1 MSPSG
6 AWRRRVRWPSSPPD
20 ASAGRG
26 FASRRPAASSDRPD
40 TPTAGR
46 PRAARSLRRGLRAV
60 LASAPLALA
69 MLAGLPAGA
78 QAQPTVGFSASTAS
92 VWEDAGS
99 IDLTLTLSPAQATD
113 VEVIVKTVP
122 NTASQGDRTGT
133 DGHGNPVYATV
144 DYTPL
149 KAHAVTIPAGSTSA
163 TVSVSIVD
171 DRTLENGDP
180 PNGEDF
186 KVKIVS
192 IAGVAQSDGDE
203 ITITILDNE
212 RVLAF
217 EKASYSSEEDAGSV
231 ALEITVSRALPSAQT
246 VPLSVADLTS
256 KPADRTVPASF
267 TVPANSNENIEL
279 SVDIHDNDVL
289 ESARLFR
296 VIIDDPN
303 LPDDAIPATT
313 DVVILDDDAP
323 VLSISAPA
331 DADEGDTGTTDR
343 IFEVSLSKP
352 VAQGFSFTV
361 CFSGTAKQD
370 GSRKATIPAGKDY
383 QIVSN
388 SNPIGT
394 RRCPGGTMDARATSS
409 TQIGIRVGGDTDV
422 EGDETVIAT
431 LELSQSA
438 IDAGIEL
445 GTSEVTHTIQG
456 DDRRILS
463 ISAPADADEGDT
475 GTTDRI
481 FEVSLSKPVAQG
493 FSFTV
498 CFSGTAKQDGS
509 RKATIPAGKDYQI
522 VSNSNPIGTRR
533 CPGGTMDARAT
544 SSTQI
549 GIRVGGDTDVEGD
562 ETVIATLELS
572 QSAIDAGIELGT
584 SEVTHT
590 IQGDDRRILSIS
602 APADAD
608 EGDTG
613 TTDRIF
619 EVSLSK
625 PVAQGFSFTVCFSG
639 TAKQDGS
646 RKATIPAG
654 KDYQIVSNSN
664 PIGTRRCPGGTMDAR
679 ATSSTQI
686 GIRVGGDTDVEG
698 DETVIATLE
707 LSQSAIDAG
716 IELGTSEVTHTIR
729 GDDGATP
736 RVRVT
741 PDASA
746 VTEGEEAR
754 FTLTRSGGAVGAL
767 RVALVYRTSGAL
779 FRPGHTNGEL
789 WVTIPSGQHSAGIA
803 IPTVD
808 DAADEADGWVEVSVQ
823 DSFAAYLGDYDP
835 GRHGDYDTY
844 AGGYDPKAHY
854 PYEPGSPGRARVAVA
869 DDEAGTPLTAYL
881 TPVRAIAAPGLP
893 EGATVWFNVRLDR
906 ALAADETVTVP
917 LRVGGAATRGTDYTL
932 GCRTVAGI
940 TCSNLES
947 GDPSLTVDGS
957 RFDGKFGGKLALQA
971 LSLTAIED
979 GTDEPAAERVTLSLG
994 GRTLSFN
1001 IVDAPTEVT
1010 ITFTRDASAVRED
1023 RGPAQPLMRITPPA
1037 GRDIPLHFTLGG
1049 TATRGTT
1056 GDWDYYIRD
1065 FPIVVPA
1072 GTSVHHISIHLSS
1085 VNSGYAVDEPD
1096 ETVVLTLDTSRLPS
1110 WVAAGAITVNTL
1122 TIHDADPTVVSL
1134 ARTGTGAV
1142 REGATV
1148 EFTVSLGRALVAG
1161 EVVDVP
1167 LAVSGT
1173 GVTPA
1178 DWSLALKAG
1187 AGLNTGVTPSR
1198 ADTATPRLRFS
1209 GAGAETATLELV
1221 PVDDGVDEGGE
1232 TWTVA
1237 LGPDGTGANG
1247 FDHPDLGTNL
1257 GRVGAD
1263 PHPTRN
1269 RFAVAVREGGGTA
1282 AMPTVTI
1289 GAGATVTEGG
1299 GAQFTVSA
1307 SPAPTADLTV
1317 NLTVADDGPGDFVA
1331 SVDEGAKEVIV
1342 KANQGSATFTVAT
1355 VDDTIDEADGA
1366 VAVRVAASR
1375 ATPADYAVGTRAR
1388 ASVTVRDDDGAAAV
1402 PTVTVSAGAA
1412 VTEGGDAQFTVS
1424 AAPAPTADLTV
1435 HLTVADDAASDFVAS
1450 TDEGAGTVVI
1460 GADQASA
1467 PFTVATVD
1475 DGTDEADGAV
1485 AVRVAASKATPADYA
1500 VGDPASASVTVR
1512 DDDVTIQTVTV
1523 AAGDAVTEGGDARFT
1538 LTAVPAPAA
1547 DLTVRFTVD
1556 DGVGE
1561 DFVAPGEEGSKTAVI
1576 PAGAV
1581 SVAWTVATVD
1591 DQTDEADGAVTL
1603 TIQDSGGYVAGSPAS
1618 ATVPVK
1624 DDDDPAVT
1632 VAAGGAV
1639 TEGGEA
1645 LFTLTAVRAPSAPLA
1660 VSVTVA
1666 ADGEY
1671 GVAAGRRT
1679 VSIPTT
1685 GSTVLRLATADD
1697 EADELDGAV
1706 SVTVTAGRGYRP
1718 GDPASATVAVRD
1730 DDEPVV
1736 TIAARAASVTEGDDA
1751 RFAVTADRAP
1761 ARALT
1766 VALIVSETGAGD
1778 HVAAASEGPDSV
1790 TIARGATEATFALA
1804 TEYDGVDEPDSS
1816 AVVTVQAGEG
1826 YAVGSPASASVT
1838 VRDGGAAPAL
1848 SVADMT
1854 VPESSEF
1861 AGETVSLRYLPVRLS
1876 GPSGREVTV
1885 RVDTRPSTP
1894 VSARAREDYWPI
1906 RGRTVTFRAG
1916 QTQAQVPFLIY
1927 DDSHDEGAET
1937 FEFVLSG
1944 AVGATIGAGV
1954 AVVTITNDDPMPAAW
1969 LSRFGRTVAQ
1979 QALDGIAGRMAA
1991 PRSPGMQ
1998 GALAGQAVGFGPT
2011 ESPGSGSGAG
2021 GTPAAGGVPSAA
2033 SGTAPANREA
2043 ALAQADVAQA
2053 FGGNTGGP
2061 GNGGNSNGFG
2071 HDIAGTGSLS
2081 GTGFG
2086 ETPPQSR
2093 TMTARDVLLGSSFS
2107 LTGEAD
2113 GSGGSMAF
2121 WGRASQA
2128 RFDGREGTFSLDGT
2142 ATTAM
2147 LGADYARGKW
2157 LIGLALA
2164 QSDGEGDYRDTKA
2177 TPRPPSQFCDEVA
2190 GETPALCD
2198 GAVRTGDGKVEASL
2212 TAAIPY
2218 AAWQASERL
2227 KLWGAAGYGSGRVTL
2242 MTALGGNYGAD
2253 TSWSM
2258 AAAGMRGDLLQA
2270 PQEGSG
2276 PALAV
2281 TSDALWTR
2289 TTSEKT
2295 RDLAASDSDVT
2306 RLRLGLEGSYRVAM
2320 ENGGS
2325 LVPKL
2330 EVGARHD
2337 GGDAETGFGI
2347 ELGGGVKWTDPGM
2360 GISLDLSGRTLI
2372 AHGDDDLKDRGF
2384 SAALAYDPAP
2394 TTKRGASLSLRQ
2406 DFGGRATGGLDAL
2419 FQPATLDDRTGS
2431 EATSRWALEAA
2442 YGLPAFGGRWTG
2454 SPHVGLGLATG
2465 ARDYSV
2471 GWRLTPEGRDAP
2483 DLSFGLKA
2491 TRRESDAA
2499 VPEHSVGVE
2508 LRAAW

>member
-1 MSPSG
+1 MCSV
-6 AWRRRVRWPSSPPD
+6 A
-20 ASAGRG
+20 
-26 FASRRPAASSDRPD
+26 
-40 TPTAGR
+40 
-46 PRAARSLRRGLRAV
+46 LRRSRQDLICTIY
-60 LASAPLALA
+60 PH
-69 MLAGLPAGA
+69 
-78 QAQPTVGFSASTAS
+78 FSVAANS
-92 VWEDAGS
+92 D
-99 IDLTLTLSPAQATD
+99 TD
-113 VEVIVKTVP
+113 VEGDETVI
-122 NTASQGDRTGT
+122 
-133 DGHGNPVYATV
+133 AT
-144 DYTPL
+144 L
-149 KAHAVTIPAGSTSA
+149 KLRQSA
-163 TVSVSIVD
+163 ID
-171 DRTLENGDP
+171 
-180 PNGEDF
+180 
-186 KVKIVS
+186 
-192 IAGVAQSDGDE
+192 AGVKLGTSTATH
-203 ITITILDNE
+203 TI
-212 RVLAF
+212 R
-217 EKASYSSEEDAGSV
+217 
-231 ALEITVSRALPSAQT
+231 
-246 VPLSVADLTS
+246 
-256 KPADRTVPASF
+256 
-267 TVPANSNENIEL
+267 
-279 SVDIHDNDVL
+279 
-289 ESARLFR
+289 
-296 VIIDDPN
+296 
-303 LPDDAIPATT
+303 
-313 DVVILDDDAP
+313 DDDTP
-323 VLSISAPA
+323 VLSILAPA
-331 DADEGDTGTTDR
+331 DANERGTDTTTDHT
-343 IFEVSLSKP
+343 FTVTLSKP
-352 VAQGFSFTV
+352 VAAPIHYQT
-361 CFSGTAKQD
+361 CYSGTATIDYEGPSTPFETGEDYKAL
-370 GSRKATIPAGKDY
+370 GS
-383 QIVSN
+383 Q
-388 SNPIGT
+388 
-394 RRCPGGTMDARATSS
+394 GGAPNCREGGVGANNTSGPQPS
-409 TQIGIRVGGDTDV
+409 IRVKGDTDV

-431 LELSQSA
+431 LKLRQSA
-438 IDAGIEL
+438 IDAGVKL
-445 GTSEVTHTIQG
+445 GTSTATHTIW
-456 DDRRILS
+456 D
-463 ISAPADADEGDT
+463 
-475 GTTDRI
+475 
-481 FEVSLSKPVAQG
+481 
-493 FSFTV
+493 
-498 CFSGTAKQDGS
+498 
-509 RKATIPAGKDYQI
+509 
-522 VSNSNPIGTRR
+522 
-533 CPGGTMDARAT
+533 
-544 SSTQI
+544 
-549 GIRVGGDTDVEGD
+549 
-562 ETVIATLELS
+562 
-572 QSAIDAGIELGT
+572 
-584 SEVTHT
+584 
-590 IQGDDRRILSIS
+590 
-602 APADAD
+602 
-608 EGDTG
+608 
-613 TTDRIF
+613 
-619 EVSLSK
+619 
-625 PVAQGFSFTVCFSG
+625 
-639 TAKQDGS
+639 
-646 RKATIPAG
+646 
-654 KDYQIVSNSN
+654 
-664 PIGTRRCPGGTMDAR
+664 
-679 ATSSTQI
+679 
-686 GIRVGGDTDVEG
+686 
-698 DETVIATLE
+698 
-707 LSQSAIDAG
+707 
-716 IELGTSEVTHTIR
+716 
-729 GDDGATP
+729 DDGATP

-754 FTLTRSGGAVGAL
+754 FTLTRSGEPKGVL
-767 RVALVYRTSGAL
+767 TVALVYRTSGAL

-789 WVTIPSGQHSAGIA
+789 HVTLPSRQHSIA
-803 IPTVD
+803 IPIPTVD
-808 DAADEADGWVEVSVQ
+808 DDAEEADGWVEVAVQ
-823 DSFAAYLGDYDP
+823 DSLAAYLGDYDP

-844 AGGYDPKAHY
+844 ADSYKPQTHY
-854 PYEPGSPGRARVAVA
+854 PYELGSPSRARVAVA

-893 EGATVWFNVRLDR
+893 EGATVWFNVRLGR

-917 LRVGGAATRGTDYTL
+917 LSLGGAATRGTDYTL
-932 GCRTVAGI
+932 GCREVAGI
-940 TCSNLES
+940 TCSNLQS

-971 LSLTAIED
+971 LSLTAVED

-1023 RGPAQPLMRITPPA
+1023 RGPAQPLMRVKPPA

-1049 TATRGTT
+1049 TATRGQT

-1096 ETVVLTLDTSRLPS
+1096 ETVVLTLDTSRLPEG
-1110 WVAAGAITVNTL
+1110 VAAGAITVNTL

-1134 ARTGTGAV
+1134 ERAGTGAV

-1161 EVVDVP
+1161 EVVGVP

-1187 AGLNTGVTPSR
+1187 AGLNTGVALSR
-1198 ADTATPRLRFS
+1198 ADTATPRLRFA
-1209 GAGAETATLELV
+1209 GAGAETATLALV
-1221 PVDDGVDEGGE
+1221 PADDGVDEGGE
-1232 TWTVA
+1232 RYEVA

-1247 FDHPDLGTNL
+1247 FDHRDLGTNL

-1263 PHPTRN
+1263 PDPTLN
-1269 RFAVAVREGGGTA
+1269 RFAVAVREGG
-1282 AMPTVTI
+1282 
-1289 GAGATVTEGG
+1289 
-1299 GAQFTVSA
+1299 
-1307 SPAPTADLTV
+1307 
-1317 NLTVADDGPGDFVA
+1317 
-1331 SVDEGAKEVIV
+1331 
-1342 KANQGSATFTVAT
+1342 
-1355 VDDTIDEADGA
+1355 DT
-1366 VAVRVAASR
+1366 
-1375 ATPADYAVGTRAR
+1375 
-1388 ASVTVRDDDGAAAV
+1388 AAV

-1412 VTEGGDAQFTVS
+1412 VTEGGGAEFTVS
-1424 AAPAPTADLTV
+1424 ASPAPTADLTV

-1450 TDEGAGTVVI
+1450 TDEGAGTVVVKA
-1460 GADQASA
+1460 GQKSA
-1467 PFTVATVD
+1467 TYTVATVD
-1475 DGTDEADGAV
+1475 DTIDEADGAV
-1485 AVRVAASKATPADYA
+1485 AVSVAASKATPADYAVGTRARASVTVRDDDGTATVPAVTLSAGAAVTEGGDAKFTVSAAPAPTADLTVHLTVADDAASDFVASTGEGAGTVVVKAGQRSATYTVATVDDTIDEADGAVGVRVAASKATPADYA
-1500 VGDPASASVTVR
+1500 VGDPASASVAVR

-1561 DFVAPGEEGSKTAVI
+1561 DFVAPGEEGSKAAVI

-1591 DQTDEADGAVTL
+1591 DQTDEADGAVRL

-1618 ATVPVK
+1618 ASVPVK
-1624 DDDDPAVT
+1624 DDDDPVVT

-1639 TEGGEA
+1639 TEGGDA
-1645 LFTLTAVRAPSAPLA
+1645 LFTLTAVRAPAAPLA

-1685 GSTVLRLATADD
+1685 GSAVLTLATTDD

-1706 SVTVTAGRGYRP
+1706 TVTVTAGRGYRP
-1718 GDPASATVAVRD
+1718 GEPASATVAVRD

-1778 HVAAASEGPDSV
+1778 HVAAASEGPGSV
-1790 TIARGATEATFALA
+1790 TLARGATGATFALA
-1804 TEYDGVDEPDSS
+1804 TVYDGVDEPDSV
-1816 AVVTVQAGEG
+1816 AVVTVQAGGG

-1861 AGETVSLRYLPVRLS
+1861 AGETVSLRYLTVRLS
-1876 GPSGREVTV
+1876 GQSGREVTV

-1937 FEFVLSG
+1937 FEFVLSEP
-1944 AVGATIGAGV
+1944 VGATIGAGV

-1979 QALDGIAGRMAA
+1979 QALDGIAGRMSA
-1991 PRSPGMQ
+1991 PRTPGMQ
-1998 GALAGQAVGFGPT
+1998 GAVAGQAVGFGPT
-2011 ESPGSGSGAG
+2011 DSGQ
-2021 GTPAAGGVPSAA
+2021 PAAGA
-2033 SGTAPANREA
+2033 APANGEA
-2043 ALAQADVAQA
+2043 ALAMAEIARG
-2053 FGGNTGGP
+2053 FGGNAGGP
-2061 GNGGNSNGFG
+2061 GSRS
-2071 HDIAGTGSLS
+2071 GTGS
-2081 GTGFG
+2081 GHDATGFG
-2086 ETPPQSR
+2086 QTPAHSR
-2093 TMTARDVLLGSSFS
+2093 TVTARDALLGSSFS
-2107 LTGEAD
+2107 LTGEKD

-2147 LGADYARGKW
+2147 LGADYARGRW

-2164 QSDGEGDYRDTKA
+2164 QSEGEGDYRDTKA

-2218 AAWQASERL
+2218 AALQVSERL

-2242 MTALGGNYGAD
+2242 KTALGGNYSAD
-2253 TSWSM
+2253 TDWSM
-2258 AAAGMRGDLLQA
+2258 AAAGMRGDLLEA
-2270 PQEGSG
+2270 PGQGSG

-2281 TSDALWTR
+2281 TSDALWAR
-2289 TTSEKT
+2289 TSSDRT

-2306 RLRLGLEGSYRVAM
+2306 RLRVGLEGSYRVALDG
-2320 ENGGS
+2320 GGS

-2337 GGDAETGFGI
+2337 GGDAETGFGV
-2347 ELGGGVKWTDPGM
+2347 ELGGGLKWTDPGM
-2360 GISLDLSGRTLI
+2360 GLILDLSGRTLL
-2372 AHGDDDLKDRGF
+2372 AHGNDDLKDRGF
-2384 SAALAYDPAP
+2384 SAALAWDPAP
-2394 TTKRGASLSLRQ
+2394 ATKRGASLSLRQ

-2419 FQPATLDDRTGS
+2419 FQPAALEDRTGGG

-2442 YGLPAFGGRWTG
+2442 YGLPVLGGRFTG

-2465 ARDYSV
+2465 TRDYTL
-2471 GWRLTPEGRDAP
+2471 GWRWTPEAHAP
-2483 DLSFGLKA
+2483 GLAFGLTA
-2491 TRRESDAA
+2491 TRRESDTAA
-2499 VPEHSVGVE
+2499 PEHALGFE
-2508 LRAAW
+2508 ATARW

>member
-1 MSPSG
+1 MSASG

-69 MLAGLPAGA
+69 LLAGLPAGA

-99 IDLTLTLSPAQATD
+99 IDLTLTLSPAQTTD
-113 VEVIVKTVP
+113 VAVVVKTVP

-296 VIIDDPN
+296 VTIDDPN

-343 IFEVSLSKP
+343 VFEVSLDKP
-352 VAQGFSFTV
+352 VAKSAGFQV
-361 CFSGTAKQD
+361 CFSGTA
-370 GSRKATIPAGKDY
+370 SRDTTAAATIPAGADY
-383 QIVSN
+383 QAFTDH
-388 SNPIGT
+388 T
-394 RRCPGGTMDARATSS
+394 RLATSS
-409 TQIGIRVGGDTDV
+409 CLAGVMIPGYTEYGNNRIRIRVRGDTDL

-431 LELSQSA
+431 LSLDAASVSQ
-438 IDAGIEL
+438 GIEL
-445 GTSEVTHTIQG
+445 GTSTATHTIRG

-475 GTTDRI
+475 GTTDRY
-481 FEVSLSKPVAQG
+481 FEVTLSKSVAKSAG
-493 FSFTV
+493 FKV
-498 CFSGTAKQDGS
+498 CFSGTAS
-509 RKATIPAGKDYQI
+509 RDTTAAATIPAGADYQAFTDH
-522 VSNSNPIGTRR
+522 TRL
-533 CPGGTMDARAT
+533 AT
-544 SSTQI
+544 SSCLAGVMIPGYTEYGNNRI
-549 GIRVGGDTDVEGD
+549 RIRVRGDTDLEGD
-562 ETVIATLELS
+562 ETVIATLSLDAASVS
-572 QSAIDAGIELGT
+572 QGIELGT
-584 SEVTHT
+584 STATHT
-590 IQGDDRRILSIS
+590 IRGDDRRILSIS

-613 TTDRIF
+613 TTERVF

-625 PVAQGFSFTVCFSG
+625 SVATTVGFKVCFSG
-639 TAKQDGS
+639 TAS
-646 RKATIPAG
+646 RDTTAAATIPAG
-654 KDYQIVSNSN
+654 ADYQAFTDH
-664 PIGTRRCPGGTMDAR
+664 TRL
-679 ATSSTQI
+679 ATSSCFAGVMIPGYTEYGNNRI
-686 GIRVGGDTDVEG
+686 RIRVRGDTDLEG
-698 DETVIATLE
+698 DETVIATLS
-707 LSQSAIDAG
+707 LDAASVSQG
-716 IELGTSEVTHTIR
+716 IELGTSTATHTIR
-729 GDDGATP
+729 GDDGAAP

-767 RVALVYRTSGAL
+767 RVALVYGTSGAF
-779 FRPGHTNGEL
+779 FRRGLANGEL
-789 WVTIPSGQHSAGIA
+789 WVTLPSGQHSAGIA

-854 PYEPGSPGRARVAVA
+854 PYELGSPGRARVAVA

-917 LRVGGAATRGTDYTL
+917 LSLGGAATRGTDYTL

-971 LSLTAIED
+971 LSLTAVED

-1023 RGPAQPLMRITPPA
+1023 RGPAQPLMRITPAA

-1056 GDWDYYIRD
+1056 GNWDYYIRD
-1065 FPIVVPA
+1065 FPTVVPA

-1085 VNSGYAVDEPD
+1085 VNGGYAVDEPD
-1096 ETVVLTLDTSRLPS
+1096 ETVVLTLDTSRLPEG
-1110 WVAAGAITVNTL
+1110 VAAGAITINTL

-1187 AGLNTGVTPSR
+1187 AGLNTGVALSR
-1198 ADTATPRLRFS
+1198 ADTATPRLRFA
-1209 GAGAETATLELV
+1209 GAGAKTATLALV
-1221 PVDDGVDEGGE
+1221 PADDGVDEGGE
-1232 TWTVA
+1232 TYEVA

-1269 RFAVAVREGGGTA
+1269 RFAVAVREGGGVPLPVLTL
-1282 AMPTVTI
+1282 
-1289 GAGATVTEGG
+1289 AGGPAVTEG
-1299 GAQFTVSA
+1299 
-1307 SPAPTADLTV
+1307 TA
-1317 NLTVADDGPGDFVA
+1317 
-1331 SVDEGAKEVIV
+1331 
-1342 KANQGSATFTVAT
+1342 ATFTVT
-1355 VDDTIDEADGA
+1355 
-1366 VAVRVAASR
+1366 
-1375 ATPADYAVGTRAR
+1375 ATPAPAAGETLLVNIGVEDAPGADFLAAAVEDGNGVWEFEGGAATRTFTLATVPDDAVEPSGPVKVTIRPRPGTYTVGDPAS
-1388 ASVTVRDDDGAAAV
+1388 ASVTVNDDDGAATV
-1402 PTVTVSAGAA
+1402 PSVTVSAGAA
-1412 VTEGGDAQFTVS
+1412 VTEGGGAEFTVS
-1424 AAPAPTADLTV
+1424 ASPAPTADLTV
-1435 HLTVADDAASDFVAS
+1435 HLTVADDAASDFVAPG
-1450 TDEGAGTVVI
+1450 DEGARTVTI
-1460 GADQASA
+1460 GANQASA
-1467 PFTVATVD
+1467 PFTVDTVD
-1475 DGTDEADGAV
+1475 DSTDEADGAV
-1485 AVRVAASKATPADYA
+1485 AVSVAASKATPADYA
-1500 VGDPASASVTVR
+1500 VGTQASASVPVR
-1512 DDDVTIQTVTV
+1512 DDDLTIQTVTV
-1523 AAGDAVTEGGDARFT
+1523 SGGGAVTEGGDARFT

-1591 DQTDEADGAVTL
+1591 DQTDEADGAVRL

-1618 ATVPVK
+1618 ASVPVK
-1624 DDDDPAVT
+1624 DDDDPVVT
-1632 VAAGGAV
+1632 VSAGGAV
-1639 TEGGEA
+1639 SEGGDA
-1645 LFTLTAVRAPSAPLA
+1645 LFTLTAVRAPAAPLA

-1679 VSIPTT
+1679 VTIPTT
-1685 GSTVLRLATADD
+1685 GSTVLRLATTDD
-1697 EADELDGAV
+1697 DADELDGG
-1706 SVTVTAGRGYRP
+1706 VTVTVTHGRGYRP
-1718 GDPASATVAVRD
+1718 GEPASATVAVRD

-1766 VALIVSETGAGD
+1766 VALMVSETGAGD
-1778 HVAAASEGPDSV
+1778 HVAAASEGPASV
-1790 TIARGATEATFALA
+1790 TLASGATEATFALA
-1804 TEYDGVDEPDSS
+1804 TVYDGVDEPDSV
-1816 AVVTVQAGEG
+1816 AVVTVQAGGG

-1894 VSARAREDYWPI
+1894 VSARAREDYWPV

-1937 FEFVLSG
+1937 FEFVLSD
-1944 AVGATIGAGV
+1944 AKGATIGAGV

-1969 LSRFGRTVAQ
+1969 LSRFGRTVAE

-1991 PRSPGMQ
+1991 PRTPGMQ

-2011 ESPGSGSGAG
+2011 DSGQ
-2021 GTPAAGGVPSAA
+2021 PAAGATL
-2033 SGTAPANREA
+2033 GTAPANGEA
-2043 ALAQADVAQA
+2043 TPAMAEIARS
-2053 FGGNTGGP
+2053 FGDGSAHDTAGP
-2061 GNGGNSNGFG
+2061 GLG
-2071 HDIAGTGSLS
+2071 AG

-2086 ETPPQSR
+2086 QTPAQQSR
-2093 TMTARDVLLGSSFS
+2093 TMTARDALLGSSFS
-2107 LTGEAD
+2107 LTGEKD

-2121 WGRASQA
+2121 WGRAAQA

-2147 LGADYARGKW
+2147 LGADYARGRW

-2164 QSDGEGDYRDTKA
+2164 QSEGEGDYRDTKA
-2177 TPRPPSQFCDEVA
+2177 MPRPPSQFCDEVE
-2190 GETPALCD
+2190 GETPALCE

-2212 TAAIPY
+2212 TAALPY
-2218 AAWQASERL
+2218 AALQVSERL
-2227 KLWGAAGYGSGRVTL
+2227 KLWGAAGYGTGEVTL
-2242 MTALGGNYGAD
+2242 KTALGGRYGAD
-2253 TSWSM
+2253 TSWTM
-2258 AAAGMRGDLLQA
+2258 AAAGMRGELLEA
-2270 PQEGSG
+2270 PAEGG

-2289 TTSEKT
+2289 TSSEKT
-2295 RDLAASDSDVT
+2295 RDLAASRSDVT
-2306 RLRLGLEGSYRVAM
+2306 RLRVGLEGSYRVALD
-2320 ENGGS
+2320 GGGTIT
-2325 LVPKL
+2325 PKL
-2330 EVGARHD
+2330 ELGARHD
-2337 GGDAETGFGI
+2337 GGDAETGFGV
-2347 ELGGGVKWTDPGM
+2347 ELGGGIAWSDPGM
-2360 GISLDLSGRTLI
+2360 GLSLDLSGRTLI

-2384 SAALAYDPAP
+2384 SAALAWDPAP
-2394 TTKRGASLSLRQ
+2394 ATKRGASLSLRQ

-2442 YGLPAFGGRWTG
+2442 WGLPVLGGRWTG

-2465 ARDYSV
+2465 ARDYSL
-2471 GWRLTPEGRDAP
+2471 GWRLAPESRNAP

-2491 TRRESDAA
+2491 VRRESDTAA
-2499 VPEHSVGVE
+2499 PEHALGFE
-2508 LRAAW
+2508 ARLQW

>member
-26 FASRRPAASSDRPD
+26 FASRRRALSSDRP
-40 TPTAGR
+40 GS
-46 PRAARSLRRGLRAV
+46 RAARSLRRV
-60 LASAPLALA
+60 LASALLALA
-69 MLAGLPAGA
+69 LLAGLPAGA

-99 IDLTLTLSPAQATD
+99 IDLTLTLSPAQTTD
-113 VEVIVKTVP
+113 VAVVVKTVP
-122 NTASQGDRTGT
+122 NTASQGDQTGT

-163 TVSVSIVD
+163 TVYVSIVD

-217 EKASYSSEEDAGSV
+217 EKANYAFEEDAGSV

-246 VPLSVADLTS
+246 VPLRVVDLTS

-267 TVPANSNENIEL
+267 TVPANSKENIEL
-279 SVDIHDNDVL
+279 TVDIHDNDVL

-296 VIIDDPN
+296 VTIDDPN

-331 DADEGDTGTTDR
+331 DADEGDSGTTDR
-343 IFEVSLSKP
+343 LFTVTLDKP
-352 VAQGFSFTV
+352 VAQTAAYRI
-361 CFSGTAKQD
+361 CYSGTA
-370 GSRKATIPAGKDY
+370 SRDATRAATIPASADY
-383 QIVSN
+383 QVVTGAVELAAIPNSCHDGIVYL
-388 SNPIGT
+388 GET
-394 RRCPGGTMDARATSS
+394 TGRYRE
-409 TQIGIRVGGDTDV
+409 GIRVKGDTDI
-422 EGDETVIAT
+422 EGDETVTAT
-431 LELSQSA
+431 LSLLSSA
-438 IDAGIEL
+438 TEQGIEL
-445 GTSEVTHTIQG
+445 GTSEVTHTIRG
-456 DDRRILS
+456 DDTPYLS

-475 GTTDRI
+475 GTTDRL
-481 FEVSLSKPVAQG
+481 FTVSLSKPVAK
-493 FSFTV
+493 V
-498 CFSGTAKQDGS
+498 AAYRICYSGTAS
-509 RKATIPAGKDYQI
+509 RDATRAATIPASADYQVVTESGGLVAI
-522 VSNSNPIGTRR
+522 SNSCYDGVVH
-533 CPGGTMDARAT
+533 PGKTTGRYRA
-544 SSTQI
+544 
-549 GIRVGGDTDVEGD
+549 GIRVKGDTDIEGD
-562 ETVIATLELS
+562 ETVTATLSLLS
-572 QSAIDAGIELGT
+572 PATEQGIELGT

-590 IQGDDRRILSIS
+590 IRGDDTPYLSIS

-613 TTDRIF
+613 TTDRLF
-619 EVSLSK
+619 TVTLDK
-625 PVAQGFSFTVCFSG
+625 PVAKVAAYRICYSG
-639 TAKQDGS
+639 TAS
-646 RKATIPAG
+646 RDATRAATIPASA
-654 KDYQIVSNSN
+654 DYQVVTESGGLVAISNSCYD
-664 PIGTRRCPGGTMDAR
+664 GVVHPGKTTGRYR
-679 ATSSTQI
+679 A
-686 GIRVGGDTDVEG
+686 GIRVKGDTDIEG
-698 DETVIATLE
+698 DETVTATLSL
-707 LSQSAIDAG
+707 LSPATEQG
-716 IELGTSEVTHTIR
+716 IKLGTSEVTHTIR
-729 GDDGATP
+729 GDDGAAP

-789 WVTIPSGQHSAGIA
+789 WVTLPSGQHSAGIA

-808 DAADEADGWVEVSVQ
+808 DDAEEADGWVEVAVQ

-835 GRHGDYDTY
+835 GSDGNYDTY
-844 AGGYDPKAHY
+844 AGRYDPKTHY

-893 EGATVWFNVRLDR
+893 EGATVWFNVRLGR

-917 LRVGGAATRGTDYTL
+917 LSLGGAAARGTDYTL
-932 GCRTVAGI
+932 GCREVAGI
-940 TCSNLES
+940 TCSNLQS

-971 LSLTAIED
+971 LSLTAVED

-994 GRTLSFN
+994 GRTLSFD

-1023 RGPAQPLMRITPPA
+1023 RGPAQPLMRITPAA

-1096 ETVVLTLDTSRLPS
+1096 ETVVLTLDTSRLPEG
-1110 WVAAGAITVNTL
+1110 VAAGAITVNTL

-1134 ARTGTGAV
+1134 ERAGTGAV

-1187 AGLNTGVTPSR
+1187 AGLNTGVALSR
-1198 ADTATPRLRFS
+1198 ADTATPRLRFA
-1209 GAGAETATLELV
+1209 GAGAETATLALV
-1221 PVDDGVDEGGE
+1221 PADDGVDEGGE
-1232 TWTVA
+1232 RYEVA

-1247 FDHPDLGTNL
+1247 FDHRDLGTNL

-1263 PHPTRN
+1263 PDPTLN
-1269 RFAVAVREGGGTA
+1269 RFAVAVREGGDTA
-1282 AMPTVTI
+1282 AVPTVTVS
-1289 GAGATVTEGG
+1289 AGAAVTEGG
-1299 GAQFTVSA
+1299 GAEFTVSA

-1485 AVRVAASKATPADYA
+1485 RISIAASKATPADYA

-1547 DLTVRFTVD
+1547 DLTVHFTVD

-1591 DQTDEADGAVTL
+1591 DQTDEADGAVRL

-1624 DDDDPAVT
+1624 DDDDPVVT
-1632 VAAGGAV
+1632 VSAGGAV

-1645 LFTLTAVRAPSAPLA
+1645 LFTLTAVRAPAAPLA
-1660 VSVTVA
+1660 VRVTVA

-1679 VSIPTT
+1679 VSIPTS
-1685 GSTVLRLATADD
+1685 GSAVLTLATADD

-1718 GDPASATVAVRD
+1718 GEPASATVAVRD

-1766 VALIVSETGAGD
+1766 VALMVSETEPGD
-1778 HVAAASEGPDSV
+1778 HVAAASEGPASV
-1790 TIARGATEATFALA
+1790 TLASGATGATFALA
-1804 TEYDGVDEPDSS
+1804 TVYDGVDEPDSV
-1816 AVVTVQAGEG
+1816 AVVTVQAGGG

-1861 AGETVSLRYLPVRLS
+1861 AGETVSLRYLTVRLS

-1894 VSARAREDYWPI
+1894 VSARAREDYWPV

-1937 FEFVLSG
+1937 FEFVLSRP
-1944 AVGATIGAGV
+1944 VGATIGAGV

-1991 PRSPGMQ
+1991 PRTPGMQ
-1998 GALAGQAVGFGPT
+1998 GAIAGQAVGLGPT

-2033 SGTAPANREA
+2033 SGTAPADREA

-2107 LTGEAD
+2107 LTGETD

-2121 WGRASQA
+2121 WGRGSQA

-2227 KLWGAAGYGSGRVTL
+2227 KFWGAAGYGTGEVTL
-2242 MTALGGNYGAD
+2242 KTALGGNYSAD

-2258 AAAGMRGDLLQA
+2258 AAAGMRGDLLEA
-2270 PQEGSG
+2270 PAEGSG
-2276 PALAV
+2276 PALAA

-2289 TTSEKT
+2289 TSSEKT

-2306 RLRLGLEGSYRVAM
+2306 RLRLGLEGSYRVAL
-2320 ENGGS
+2320 EDGAS

-2347 ELGGGVKWTDPGM
+2347 ELGGGVKWTAPGM
-2360 GISLDLSGRTLI
+2360 GLILDLSGRTLL

-2384 SAALAYDPAP
+2384 SAALAWDPAP
-2394 TTKRGASLSLRQ
+2394 ATKRGASLSLRQ

-2419 FQPATLDDRTGS
+2419 FQPAALEDRAGN
-2431 EATSRWALEAA
+2431 EATTRWALEAA

-2465 ARDYSV
+2465 TRDYTL
-2471 GWRLTPEGRDAP
+2471 GWRWTPEARAP
-2483 DLSFGLKA
+2483 GLAFGLTA
-2491 TRRESDAA
+2491 TRRESDTAA
-2499 VPEHSVGVE
+2499 PEHALGFE
-2508 LRAAW
+2508 ATARW

>member
-46 PRAARSLRRGLRAV
+46 PRGVRGQCRGLRSV
-60 LASAPLALA
+60 LASALLALA
-69 MLAGLPAGA
+69 LLAGLPAGA

-113 VEVIVKTVP
+113 VAVVVKTVP

-133 DGHGNPVYATV
+133 DGDGNPVYATV

-180 PNGEDF
+180 PNGENF

-203 ITITILDNE
+203 ITVTILDNE

-217 EKASYSSEEDAGSV
+217 ELTQYAVEEDAGSV
-231 ALEITVSRALPSAQT
+231 ALVITVSRALPSAQT
-246 VPLSVADLTS
+246 VPLSVVDLTS

-267 TVPANSNENIEL
+267 TVPANSKENIEL
-279 SVDIHDNDVL
+279 SVDIHDNDML

-296 VIIDDPN
+296 VGIDNPN

-331 DADEGDTGTTDR
+331 DADEGDSGTTER
-343 IFEVSLSKP
+343 VFEVSLSKP
-352 VAQGFSFTV
+352 APAGFHYRV
-361 CFSGTAKQD
+361 CFSGTATID
-370 GSRKATIPAGKDY
+370 YDRPSTPFGAGEDYKALGAVVADLKHCRSG
-383 QIVSN
+383 
-388 SNPIGT
+388 GLL
-394 RRCPGGTMDARATSS
+394 PGETSGAATA
-409 TQIGIRVGGDTDV
+409 IKVKGDTDV

-431 LELSQSA
+431 LELRPNA
-438 IDAGIEL
+438 VALGVEL
-445 GTSEVTHTIQG
+445 GTSTATHTIQ
-456 DDRRILS
+456 DDDTPYLS
-463 ISAPADADEGDT
+463 IAAPADADEGDS
-475 GTTDRI
+475 GTTERV
-481 FEVSLSKPVAQG
+481 FEVSLSKPAPAG
-493 FSFTV
+493 FHYRV
-498 CFSGTAKQDGS
+498 CFSGTATIDYDRPSTPFGAGEDY
-509 RKATIPAGKDYQI
+509 KALGAVVADLKHCRSG
-522 VSNSNPIGTRR
+522 GLL
-533 CPGGTMDARAT
+533 PGETSGAAT
-544 SSTQI
+544 AI
-549 GIRVGGDTDVEGD
+549 KVKGDTDVEGD
-562 ETVIATLELS
+562 ETVIATLELRPN
-572 QSAIDAGIELGT
+572 AVALGVELGT
-584 SEVTHT
+584 STATHT
-590 IQGDDRRILSIS
+590 IQDDDTPYLSIA

-613 TTDRIF
+613 TTERVF

-625 PVAQGFSFTVCFSG
+625 PAPAGFHYRVCFSG
-639 TAKQDGS
+639 TATIDYDRPSTPFGAGEDY
-646 RKATIPAG
+646 KALGAVVADLKHCRSG
-654 KDYQIVSNSN
+654 
-664 PIGTRRCPGGTMDAR
+664 GLLPGETSGA
-679 ATSSTQI
+679 ATAI
-686 GIRVGGDTDVEG
+686 KVKGDTDVEG

-707 LSQSAIDAG
+707 LRPNAVALG
-716 IELGTSEVTHTIR
+716 VELGTSTATHTIR
-729 GDDGATP
+729 GDDGAAP

-754 FTLTRSGGAVGAL
+754 FTLARSGGAVGAL

-789 WVTIPSGQHSAGIA
+789 WVTLPSGQHSAGIA

-808 DAADEADGWVEVSVQ
+808 DAADEADGWVEVAVQ

-881 TPVRAIAAPGLP
+881 TPVRAIAATGLP

-971 LSLTAIED
+971 LSLTAVED

-1010 ITFTRDASAVRED
+1010 IAFTRDASAVRED

-1037 GRDIPLHFTLGG
+1037 GKDIPLHFTLGG

-1173 GVTPA
+1173 GVTPS
-1178 DWSLALKAG
+1178 DFGLALKSG
-1187 AGLNTGVTPSR
+1187 TGFNTGVTLSR
-1198 ADTATPRLRFS
+1198 ADTATPRLRFA
-1209 GAGAETATLELV
+1209 GEGAETATLELV

-1232 TWTVA
+1232 TYTVA

-1263 PHPTRN
+1263 PDPTLN
-1269 RFAVAVREGGGTA
+1269 RFAVAVREGGGVPLPVLTL
-1282 AMPTVTI
+1282 
-1289 GAGATVTEGG
+1289 AGGPAVTEGT
-1299 GAQFTVSA
+1299 AARFTV
-1307 SPAPTADLTV
+1307 T
-1317 NLTVADDGPGDFVA
+1317 
-1331 SVDEGAKEVIV
+1331 
-1342 KANQGSATFTVAT
+1342 
-1355 VDDTIDEADGA
+1355 
-1366 VAVRVAASR
+1366 
-1375 ATPADYAVGTRAR
+1375 ATPAPAAGETLLVNIGVEDAPGADFLAAAVEGGNGVWEFAGGAATRTFTLATVPDDAVEPSGPVKVTIRPRPGTYTVGDPAS
-1388 ASVTVRDDDGAAAV
+1388 ASVTVNDDDGAATV
-1402 PTVTVSAGAA
+1402 PSVTVSAGAA
-1412 VTEGGDAQFTVS
+1412 VTEGGGAEFTVS
-1424 AAPAPTADLTV
+1424 ASPAPTADLTV
-1435 HLTVADDAASDFVAS
+1435 HLTVADDAASDFVAPG
-1450 TDEGAGTVVI
+1450 DEGARTVVI
-1460 GADQASA
+1460 GANQASA
-1467 PFTVATVD
+1467 PFTVDTVD
-1475 DGTDEADGAV
+1475 DSTDEADGAV
-1485 AVRVAASKATPADYA
+1485 AVSVAASKATPADYA
-1500 VGDPASASVTVR
+1500 VGTQASASVPVR
-1512 DDDVTIQTVTV
+1512 DDDLTIQTVTV
-1523 AAGDAVTEGGDARFT
+1523 GGGGAVTEGGDARFT

-1547 DLTVRFTVD
+1547 DLTVHFNVD
-1556 DGVGE
+1556 DGVAD
-1561 DFVAPGEEGSKTAVI
+1561 DFVAPGDEGSKTAVI

-1624 DDDDPAVT
+1624 DDDDPVVT
-1632 VAAGGAV
+1632 VSAGGAV
-1639 TEGGEA
+1639 TEGGDA
-1645 LFTLTAVRAPSAPLA
+1645 RFTLTAVRAPAAPL
-1660 VSVTVA
+1660 
-1666 ADGEY
+1666 
-1671 GVAAGRRT
+1671 
-1679 VSIPTT
+1679 
-1685 GSTVLRLATADD
+1685 
-1697 EADELDGAV
+1697 AV

-1718 GDPASATVAVRD
+1718 GEPASATVAVRD

-1766 VALIVSETGAGD
+1766 VALMVSETGAGD
-1778 HVAAASEGPDSV
+1778 HVAAASEGPASV
-1790 TIARGATEATFALA
+1790 TLASGATEATFALA
-1804 TEYDGVDEPDSS
+1804 TVYDGVDEPDSV
-1816 AVVTVQAGEG
+1816 AVVTVKAGGG

-1894 VSARAREDYWPI
+1894 VSARAREDYWPV

-1991 PRSPGMQ
+1991 PRTPGMQ
-1998 GALAGQAVGFGPT
+1998 GALAGQAVGLGPT

-2021 GTPAAGGVPSAA
+2021 GTPAAGGVPGSG
-2033 SGTAPANREA
+2033 SGTSDGSA
-2043 ALAQADVAQA
+2043 ALAMAGIARG
-2053 FGGNTGGP
+2053 FGNEAGGTGSGGVGP
-2061 GNGGNSNGFG
+2061 G
-2071 HDIAGTGSLS
+2071 HDIAGFGTPLS
-2081 GTGFG
+2081 
-2086 ETPPQSR
+2086 PHSR
-2093 TMTARDVLLGSSFS
+2093 TMTARDALLGSSFS
-2107 LTGEAD
+2107 LTGQRD

-2147 LGADYARGKW
+2147 LGADYARGRW

-2164 QSDGEGDYRDTKA
+2164 QSEGEGDYRDTKA

-2218 AAWQASERL
+2218 AALQVSERL

-2242 MTALGGNYGAD
+2242 KTALGGNYSAD
-2253 TSWSM
+2253 TDWSM
-2258 AAAGMRGDLLQA
+2258 AAAGMRGDLLEA
-2270 PQEGSG
+2270 PGQGSG

-2281 TSDALWTR
+2281 TSDALWAR
-2289 TTSEKT
+2289 TSSDRT

-2306 RLRLGLEGSYRVAM
+2306 RLRVGLEGSYRVALDG
-2320 ENGGS
+2320 GGS

-2337 GGDAETGFGI
+2337 GGDAETGFGV
-2347 ELGGGVKWTDPGM
+2347 ELGGGLKWTDPGM
-2360 GISLDLSGRTLI
+2360 GLILDLSGRTLL
-2372 AHGDDDLKDRGF
+2372 AHGNDDLKDRGF

-2394 TTKRGASLSLRQ
+2394 ATKRGASLSLRQ

>member
-26 FASRRPAASSDRPD
+26 FASRRTAASSDRP
-40 TPTAGR
+40 AGR
-46 PRAARSLRRGLRAV
+46 PRGARGLCRA
-60 LASAPLALA
+60 LAAAPLALA
-69 MLAGLPAGA
+69 LLAGLPAGA

-99 IDLTLTLSPAQATD
+99 IDLTLTLSPAQTTD
-113 VEVIVKTVP
+113 VAVVVKTVP

-133 DGHGNPVYATV
+133 DGDGNPVYATV

-192 IAGVAQSDGDE
+192 IAGVAQPDGDE

-217 EKASYSSEEDAGSV
+217 EKAGYAFEEDAGSV

-246 VPLSVADLTS
+246 VPLSVVDLTS

-296 VIIDDPN
+296 VTIDDPN

-313 DVVILDDDAP
+313 DVVILDDDVP

-331 DADEGDTGTTDR
+331 DADEGDSGTTDR
-343 IFEVSLSKP
+343 YFEVSLSKA
-352 VAQGFSFTV
+352 VAKSISFTV
-361 CFSGTAKQD
+361 CFSGTA
-370 GSRKATIPAGKDY
+370 
-383 QIVSN
+383 
-388 SNPIGT
+388 T
-394 RRCPGGTMDARATSS
+394 RDSS
-409 TQIGIRVGGDTDV
+409 TEAAFSASTDYKVLRGLFLDATNCVTRTINKGDTSTQRIDYGAGIRVGGDTDL
-422 EGDETVIAT
+422 EGDETVTAT
-431 LELSQSA
+431 LTLATPAVVKEL
-438 IDAGIEL
+438 GIEL
-445 GTSEVTHTIQG
+445 GTSEATHTIRG

-463 ISAPADADEGDT
+463 ISAPADADEGNS
-475 GTTDRI
+475 GTTDRY
-481 FEVSLSKPVAQG
+481 FEVTLSKAVAKS
-493 FSFTV
+493 FSFIV
-498 CFSGTAKQDGS
+498 CFSGTA
-509 RKATIPAGKDYQI
+509 
-522 VSNSNPIGTRR
+522 TR
-533 CPGGTMDARAT
+533 D
-544 SSTQI
+544 SSTEAAFSASTDYKVLRGLFLDATNCVTRTINKGDTSTQRI
-549 GIRVGGDTDVEGD
+549 DYGAGIRVGGDTDLEGD
-562 ETVIATLELS
+562 ETVTATLTLATPAVVKEL
-572 QSAIDAGIELGT
+572 GIELGT
-584 SEVTHT
+584 SEATHT
-590 IQGDDRRILSIS
+590 IRGDDRRILSIS

-608 EGDTG
+608 EGNSG
-613 TTDRIF
+613 TTDRYF
-619 EVSLSK
+619 EVTLSK
-625 PVAQGFSFTVCFSG
+625 AVAKSFSFIVCFSG
-639 TAKQDGS
+639 TA
-646 RKATIPAG
+646 
-654 KDYQIVSNSN
+654 
-664 PIGTRRCPGGTMDAR
+664 TRD
-679 ATSSTQI
+679 SSTEAAFSASTDYKVLRGLFLDATNCVTRTINKGDTSTQRI
-686 GIRVGGDTDVEG
+686 DYGAGIRVGGDTDLEG
-698 DETVIATLE
+698 DETVTATLTLATPAVVKE
-707 LSQSAIDAG
+707 LG
-716 IELGTSEVTHTIR
+716 IELGTSEATHTIR
-729 GDDGATP
+729 GDDGAAP

-789 WVTIPSGQHSAGIA
+789 WVTLPSGQHSAGIA

-808 DAADEADGWVEVSVQ
+808 DAADEADGWVEVAVQ

-854 PYEPGSPGRARVAVA
+854 PYEPGSPGRARVTVA
-869 DDEAGTPLTAYL
+869 DDEAGAPLTAYL

-917 LRVGGAATRGTDYTL
+917 LSLGGAATRGTDYTL
-932 GCRTVAGI
+932 GCREVAGI
-940 TCSNLES
+940 TCSNLQS

-971 LSLTAIED
+971 LSLTAVED

-1056 GDWDYYIRD
+1056 GNWDYYIRD

-1085 VNSGYAVDEPD
+1085 VNSGYMVDEPD
-1096 ETVVLTLDTSRLPS
+1096 ETVVLTLDTSRLPEG
-1110 WVAAGAITVNTL
+1110 VTAGAITVNTL

-1134 ARTGTGAV
+1134 ARAGTGAV
-1142 REGATV
+1142 REGDTV
-1148 EFTVSLGRALVAG
+1148 TFTVSLGRELVAG

-1178 DWSLALKAG
+1178 DWSLAKKSG
-1187 AGLNTGVTPSR
+1187 TGFNTGVTLSR
-1198 ADTATPRLRFS
+1198 ADTATPRLRFAR
-1209 GAGAETATLELV
+1209 AGAETATLELV

-1269 RFAVAVREGGGTA
+1269 RFAVAVREGGGVPLPVLTL
-1282 AMPTVTI
+1282 
-1289 GAGATVTEGG
+1289 AGGPAVTEG
-1299 GAQFTVSA
+1299 
-1307 SPAPTADLTV
+1307 TA
-1317 NLTVADDGPGDFVA
+1317 
-1331 SVDEGAKEVIV
+1331 
-1342 KANQGSATFTVAT
+1342 ATFTVT
-1355 VDDTIDEADGA
+1355 
-1366 VAVRVAASR
+1366 
-1375 ATPADYAVGTRAR
+1375 ATPAPAAGETLLVNIGVEDAPGADFLAAAVEGGNGVWEFAGGAATRTFTLATVPDDADEPSGPVTVTIRPRPGTYTVGDPAS
-1388 ASVTVRDDDGAAAV
+1388 ASVTVNDDDGAATV
-1402 PTVTVSAGAA
+1402 PSVTVSAGAA
-1412 VTEGGDAQFTVS
+1412 VTEGGGAEFTVS
-1424 AAPAPTADLTV
+1424 ASPAPTADLTV
-1435 HLTVADDAASDFVAS
+1435 HLTVADDAAGDFVAPG
-1450 TDEGAGTVVI
+1450 DEGDKTVTI
-1460 GADQASA
+1460 GANRASA
-1467 PFTVATVD
+1467 PFTVDTVD
-1475 DGTDEADGAV
+1475 DSTDEADGAV
-1485 AVRVAASKATPADYA
+1485 AVSVAASKATPADYA
-1500 VGDPASASVTVR
+1500 VGTQASASVPVR
-1512 DDDVTIQTVTV
+1512 DDDLTIQTVTV
-1523 AAGDAVTEGGDARFT
+1523 GGGGAVTEGGDAAFT
-1538 LTAVPAPAA
+1538 LTAAPAPAA

-1561 DFVAPGEEGSKTAVI
+1561 DFVEPGQEGSKAAVI
-1576 PAGAV
+1576 PAGAA

-1591 DQTDEADGAVTL
+1591 DQTDEADGAVRL

-1618 ATVPVK
+1618 ASVPVK
-1624 DDDDPAVT
+1624 DDDDPVVT

-1639 TEGGEA
+1639 TEGGDA
-1645 LFTLTAVRAPSAPLA
+1645 LFTLTAVRAPAAPLA

-1679 VSIPTT
+1679 VSIPTS
-1685 GSTVLRLATADD
+1685 GSAVLRLATADD

-1778 HVAAASEGPDSV
+1778 HVAAASEGPGSV
-1790 TIARGATEATFALA
+1790 TLARGATEATFALA
-1804 TEYDGVDEPDSS
+1804 TVYDGVDEPDSV
-1816 AVVTVQAGEG
+1816 AVVTVQAGGG

-1876 GPSGREVTV
+1876 GQSGREVTV

-1894 VSARAREDYWPI
+1894 VSARAREDYWPV

-1979 QALDGIAGRMAA
+1979 QALDGIAGRMSA
-1991 PRSPGMQ
+1991 PRTPGMQ
-1998 GALAGQAVGFGPT
+1998 GAVAGQAVGFGPT
-2011 ESPGSGSGAG
+2011 DS
-2021 GTPAAGGVPSAA
+2021 GTPTAGGVPGS
-2033 SGTAPANREA
+2033 
-2043 ALAQADVAQA
+2043 
-2053 FGGNTGGP
+2053 GP
-2061 GNGGNSNGFG
+2061 GIDNGFG
-2071 HDIAGTGSLS
+2071 HDATGPGS
-2081 GTGFG
+2081 GIGIGFG
-2086 ETPPQSR
+2086 QTPAQSR
-2093 TMTARDVLLGSSFS
+2093 TMTARDALLGSSFS
-2107 LTGEAD
+2107 LTGEKD

-2121 WGRASQA
+2121 WGRGSQA

-2164 QSDGEGDYRDTKA
+2164 QSEGEGDYRDTKT
-2177 TPRPPSQFCDEVA
+2177 TPRPPSQFCDEA
-2190 GETPALCD
+2190 EGETPALCD

-2212 TAAIPY
+2212 TAALPY
-2218 AAWQASERL
+2218 AAFQASERL
-2227 KLWGAAGYGSGRVTL
+2227 KLWGAAGYGTGDVTL
-2242 MTALGGNYGAD
+2242 KTALGGSYGAH

-2258 AAAGMRGDLLQA
+2258 AAAGLRSDLLEV
-2270 PQEGSG
+2270 PREGSG
-2276 PALAV
+2276 PALAA

-2289 TTSEKT
+2289 TSSEKT
-2295 RDLAASDSDVT
+2295 RDLAASRSDVT
-2306 RLRLGLEGSYRVAM
+2306 RLRLGLEGSYRVALDG
-2320 ENGGS
+2320 GGS

-2337 GGDAETGFGI
+2337 GGDAETGFGV
-2347 ELGGGVKWTDPGM
+2347 ELGGGVKWTAPGM
-2360 GISLDLSGRTLI
+2360 GLILDLSGRTLL

-2384 SAALAYDPAP
+2384 SAALAWDPAP
-2394 TTKRGASLSLRQ
+2394 ATKRGASLSLRQ

-2419 FQPATLDDRTGS
+2419 FQPAALEDRAGN
-2431 EATSRWALEAA
+2431 EATTRWALEAA

-2465 ARDYSV
+2465 TRDYTL
-2471 GWRLTPEGRDAP
+2471 GWRWTPEARAP
-2483 DLSFGLKA
+2483 GLAFGLTA
-2491 TRRESDAA
+2491 TRRESDTAA
-2499 VPEHSVGVE
+2499 PEHALGFE
-2508 LRAAW
+2508 ATARW

>member
-26 FASRRPAASSDRPD
+26 FASRRPAPSSARP
-40 TPTAGR
+40 G
-46 PRAARSLRRGLRAV
+46 PRGARGLCRGLRSA
-60 LASAPLALA
+60 LAAALLALPL
-69 MLAGLPAGA
+69 LAGLPAGA

-99 IDLTLTLSPAQATD
+99 IDLTLTLSPAQTTD
-113 VEVIVKTVP
+113 VAVVVKTVP

-133 DGHGNPVYATV
+133 DGDGNPVYATV

-192 IAGVAQSDGDE
+192 IAGVAQPDGDE

-217 EKASYSSEEDAGSV
+217 EKASYAFEEDAGSV

-246 VPLSVADLTS
+246 VPLSVVDLTS

-296 VIIDDPN
+296 VTIDDPN

-343 IFEVSLSKP
+343 VFEVTLSKP
-352 VAQGFSFTV
+352 VASGISYLV
-361 CFSGTAKQD
+361 CLSGTATFD
-370 GSRKATIPAGKDY
+370 YSIGGSVIAGTDY
-383 QIVSN
+383 K
-388 SNPIGT
+388 PLGALDHG
-394 RRCPGGTMDARATSS
+394 RRECIEGGILAGATSGAFPS
-409 TQIGIRVGGDTDV
+409 AIRVGGDTDI
-422 EGDETVIAT
+422 EGDETVTAT
-431 LELSQSA
+431 LELKPNA
-438 IDAGIEL
+438 VALGVEL
-445 GTSEVTHTIQG
+445 GTSTATHTIRG
-456 DDRRILS
+456 DDTPYLS

-475 GTTDRI
+475 GTTDRV
-481 FEVSLSKPVAQG
+481 FEVTLSKPVASG
-493 FSFTV
+493 ISYLV
-498 CFSGTAKQDGS
+498 CLSGTATFDYSIGGS
-509 RKATIPAGKDYQI
+509 VIAGTDYK
-522 VSNSNPIGTRR
+522 PLGALDHGRR
-533 CPGGTMDARAT
+533 ECIEGGILAGAT
-544 SSTQI
+544 SGAFPSA
-549 GIRVGGDTDVEGD
+549 IRVGGDTDIEGD
-562 ETVIATLELS
+562 ETVTATLELKPN
-572 QSAIDAGIELGT
+572 AVALGVELGT
-584 SEVTHT
+584 STATHT
-590 IQGDDRRILSIS
+590 IRGDDTPYLSIS

-613 TTDRIF
+613 TTDRVF
-619 EVSLSK
+619 EVTLSK
-625 PVAQGFSFTVCFSG
+625 PVASGISYLVCLSG
-639 TAKQDGS
+639 TATFDYSIGGS
-646 RKATIPAG
+646 VIAG
-654 KDYQIVSNSN
+654 TDYK
-664 PIGTRRCPGGTMDAR
+664 PLGALDHGRRECIEGGILAG
-679 ATSSTQI
+679 ATSGAFPSA
-686 GIRVGGDTDVEG
+686 IRVGGDTDIEG
-698 DETVIATLE
+698 DETVTATLE
-707 LSQSAIDAG
+707 LKPNAVALG
-716 IELGTSEVTHTIR
+716 IELGTSTATHTIR
-729 GDDGATP
+729 GDDGAAP

-789 WVTIPSGQHSAGIA
+789 WVTLPSGQHSAGIA

-808 DAADEADGWVEVSVQ
+808 DAADEADGWVEVAVQ

-854 PYEPGSPGRARVAVA
+854 PYELGSPGRARVAVA

-971 LSLTAIED
+971 LSLTAVED

-1056 GDWDYYIRD
+1056 GNWDYYIRD
-1065 FPIVVPA
+1065 FPTVVPA

-1085 VNSGYAVDEPD
+1085 VNGGYAVDEPD
-1096 ETVVLTLDTSRLPS
+1096 ETVVLTLDTSRLPEG
-1110 WVAAGAITVNTL
+1110 VAAGAITVNTL

-1187 AGLNTGVTPSR
+1187 AGLNTGVALSR
-1198 ADTATPRLRFS
+1198 ADTATPRLRFA
-1209 GAGAETATLELV
+1209 GAGAKTATLELV

-1232 TWTVA
+1232 TYTVA
-1237 LGPDGTGANG
+1237 LGPDGTGANS

-1500 VGDPASASVTVR
+1500 VGDPASASVAVR

-1685 GSTVLRLATADD
+1685 GSTVLTLATADD

-1804 TEYDGVDEPDSS
+1804 TEYDGVDEPDSV

-2033 SGTAPANREA
+2033 SGTAPADREA

-2061 GNGGNSNGFG
+2061 GHGGNSSGFG

-2107 LTGEAD
+2107 LTGETD

-2164 QSDGEGDYRDTKA
+2164 QSEGEGDYRDTKA
-2177 TPRPPSQFCDEVA
+2177 MPRPPSQICEEA
-2190 GETPALCD
+2190 EGETPALCD

-2218 AAWQASERL
+2218 AAFQASERL
-2227 KLWGAAGYGSGRVTL
+2227 KLWGAAGYGTGEVTL
-2242 MTALGGNYGAD
+2242 KTELGGNYSAD

-2258 AAAGMRGDLLQA
+2258 AAAGLRGDLLQA

-2276 PALAV
+2276 PALAA
-2281 TSDALWTR
+2281 TSDALWAR
-2289 TTSEKT
+2289 TSSEKT
-2295 RDLAASDSDVT
+2295 RDLAASESDVT
-2306 RLRLGLEGSYRVAM
+2306 RLRVGLEGSYHVALD
-2320 ENGGS
+2320 GGGT

-2337 GGDAETGFGI
+2337 GGDAETGFGV
-2347 ELGGGVKWTDPGM
+2347 ELGGGVKWTDPGL
-2360 GISLDLSGRTLI
+2360 GLSLDLSGRTLI
-2372 AHGDDDLKDRGF
+2372 AHGNDDLKDRGF
-2384 SAALAYDPAP
+2384 SAALAWDPAP
-2394 TTKRGASLSLRQ
+2394 ATKRGASLSLRQ

-2419 FQPATLDDRTGS
+2419 FQPAALEDRTGS

-2465 ARDYSV
+2465 ARDYSL
-2471 GWRLTPEGRDAP
+2471 GWRLAPESRNAP
-2483 DLSFGLKA
+2483 DLSFGVRA
-2491 TRRESDAA
+2491 TRRESDTAKA
-2499 VPEHSVGVE
+2499 EHSVGVE

>member
-26 FASRRPAASSDRPD
+26 FASRRRAASSARP
-40 TPTAGR
+40 G
-46 PRAARSLRRGLRAV
+46 PRAARGLRAV
-60 LASAPLALA
+60 LASALLALA
-69 MLAGLPAGA
+69 LLAGLPDGA
-78 QAQPTVGFSASTAS
+78 LAQPTVGFSASTAS
-92 VWEDAGS
+92 VSEDAGS
-99 IDLTLTLSPAQATD
+99 IDLTLTLSPAQTTD
-113 VEVIVKTVP
+113 VAVVVKTVP

-192 IAGVAQSDGDE
+192 IAGVAQPDGDE

-217 EKASYSSEEDAGSV
+217 EKASYAFEEDAGSV

-267 TVPANSNENIEL
+267 TVPANSKENIEL

-296 VIIDDPN
+296 VTIDDPN

-331 DADEGDTGTTDR
+331 DADEGDSGTTDR
-343 IFEVSLSKP
+343 YFEVTLSKA
-352 VAQGFSFTV
+352 VAKSFSFTV
-361 CFSGTAKQD
+361 CFSGTATGTTD
-370 GSRKATIPAGKDY
+370 SLGTLSANDDYSVLVESRPSAAHRCRVGEIAAG
-383 QIVSN
+383 
-388 SNPIGT
+388 
-394 RRCPGGTMDARATSS
+394 ATSS
-409 TQIGIRVGGDTDV
+409 TLLGIRVRGDTDL
-422 EGDETVIAT
+422 EGDETVVAT
-431 LELSQSA
+431 LSLRQSA
-438 IDAGIEL
+438 IDAGVEL
-445 GTSEVTHTIQG
+445 GTSTATHTIQG

-463 ISAPADADEGDT
+463 ISAPSDADEGDS
-475 GTTDRI
+475 GTTDRY
-481 FEVSLSKPVAQG
+481 FEVSLSKPVAKSAG
-493 FSFTV
+493 FKI
-498 CFSGTAKQDGS
+498 CFSGTATGTTDSLGTLSANDDYSVLVES
-509 RKATIPAGKDYQI
+509 RPSAAHRCRVGEIAAG
-522 VSNSNPIGTRR
+522 
-533 CPGGTMDARAT
+533 AT
-544 SSTQI
+544 SSTLL
-549 GIRVGGDTDVEGD
+549 GIRVRGDTDLEGD
-562 ETVIATLELS
+562 ETVVATLSLR

-584 SEVTHT
+584 STATHT

-602 APADAD
+602 APSDAD
-608 EGDTG
+608 EGDSG
-613 TTDRIF
+613 TTDRYF

-625 PVAQGFSFTVCFSG
+625 PVAKSAGFKICFSG
-639 TAKQDGS
+639 TATGTTDSLGTLSANDDYSVLVES
-646 RKATIPAG
+646 RPSAAHRCRVGEIAAG
-654 KDYQIVSNSN
+654 
-664 PIGTRRCPGGTMDAR
+664 
-679 ATSSTQI
+679 ATSSTLL
-686 GIRVGGDTDVEG
+686 GIRVRGDTDLEG
-698 DETVIATLE
+698 DETVVATLS
-707 LSQSAIDAG
+707 LRQSAIDAG
-716 IELGTSEVTHTIR
+716 IELGTSTATHTIR

-767 RVALVYRTSGAL
+767 RVALVYRTSGAF
-779 FRPGHTNGEL
+779 FRRGLVNGEL
-789 WVTIPSGQHSAGIA
+789 WVTLPSGQHSAGIA

-808 DAADEADGWVEVSVQ
+808 DAADEADGWVEVAVQ

-854 PYEPGSPGRARVAVA
+854 PYEPGSPDRARVAVA
-869 DDEAGTPLTAYL
+869 DDEAGAPLTAYL
-881 TPVRAIAAPGLP
+881 TPVPAIAASGLP
-893 EGATVWFNVRLDR
+893 EGATAWFNVRLSR
-906 ALAADETVTVP
+906 ALAAHETVALP
-917 LRVGGAATRGTDYTL
+917 LSLGGDAARGTDYTL
-932 GCRTVAGI
+932 GCGEVAGM
-940 TCSNLES
+940 TCGNLES

-957 RFDGKFGGKLALQA
+957 RFDGNFGGKLALQA
-971 LSLTAIED
+971 LSLTAVED
-979 GTDEPAAERVTLSLG
+979 DAEDSPRPVTLSLG
-994 GRTLSFN
+994 GNTLRFD
-1001 IVDAPTEVT
+1001 IVDAPLAVT
-1010 ITFTRDASAVRED
+1010 IVFTRDASAVRED

-1056 GDWDYYIRD
+1056 GNWDYYIRD
-1065 FPIVVPA
+1065 FPTVVPA

-1085 VNSGYAVDEPD
+1085 VNGGYAVDEPD
-1096 ETVVLTLDTSRLPS
+1096 ETVVLTLDTSRLPEG
-1110 WVAAGAITVNTL
+1110 VAAGAITVNTL

-1198 ADTATPRLRFS
+1198 ADTATPRLRFA
-1209 GAGAETATLELV
+1209 GEGAETATLELV

-1269 RFAVAVREGGGTA
+1269 RFAVAVREGGGVPLPVLTL
-1282 AMPTVTI
+1282 
-1289 GAGATVTEGG
+1289 AGGPAVTEG
-1299 GAQFTVSA
+1299 AAARFTV
-1307 SPAPTADLTV
+1307 T
-1317 NLTVADDGPGDFVA
+1317 
-1331 SVDEGAKEVIV
+1331 
-1342 KANQGSATFTVAT
+1342 
-1355 VDDTIDEADGA
+1355 
-1366 VAVRVAASR
+1366 
-1375 ATPADYAVGTRAR
+1375 ATPAPAAGETLLVNIGVEDAPGADFLAAAVEGGNGVWEFAGGAATRTFTLATVPDDADEPSGPVKVTLRPRTGTYTVGDPAS
-1388 ASVTVRDDDGAAAV
+1388 ASVTVNDDDGAAAV

-1412 VTEGGDAQFTVS
+1412 VTEGGGAEFTVS
-1424 AAPAPTADLTV
+1424 ASPAPTADLTV
-1435 HLTVADDAASDFVAS
+1435 HLTVADDGTGDFVAS
-1450 TDEGAGTVVI
+1450 ADEGARTVVI
-1460 GADQASA
+1460 GANQASA

-1475 DGTDEADGAV
+1475 DSTDEADGAV
-1485 AVRVAASKATPADYA
+1485 AVTVAASQATPADYA
-1500 VGDPASASVTVR
+1500 VGTQASASVTVR

-1523 AAGDAVTEGGDARFT
+1523 SGGGAVTEGGDAQFT
-1538 LTAVPAPAA
+1538 LTAAPAPAA
-1547 DLTVRFTVD
+1547 DLTVHFNVD
-1556 DGVGE
+1556 DGVAD
-1561 DFVAPGEEGSKTAVI
+1561 DFVAPGDEGSKTAVI

-1645 LFTLTAVRAPSAPLA
+1645 LFTLTAVRAPAAPLA
-1660 VSVTVA
+1660 VRVTVA
-1666 ADGEY
+1666 TDGEY

-1679 VSIPTT
+1679 VTIPTT
-1685 GSTVLRLATADD
+1685 GSAVLTLATADD
-1697 EADELDGAV
+1697 DADELDGAV

-1718 GDPASATVAVRD
+1718 GEPASATVAVRD

-1766 VALIVSETGAGD
+1766 VALMVSETGAGD
-1778 HVAAASEGPDSV
+1778 HVAAASEGPASV
-1790 TIARGATEATFALA
+1790 TLASGATEAAFALA
-1804 TEYDGVDEPDSS
+1804 TVYDGVDEPDSV
-1816 AVVTVQAGEG
+1816 AVVTVKAGEG

-1861 AGETVSLRYLPVRLS
+1861 AGETVSLRYLTVRLS

-1894 VSARAREDYWPI
+1894 VSARAREDYWPVEGHVA
-1906 RGRTVTFRAG
+1906 RFRPGA
-1916 QTQAQVPFLIY
+1916 TEARVPFLIY

-1969 LSRFGRTVAQ
+1969 LSRFGRTVAE

-1991 PRSPGMQ
+1991 PRTPGMQ
-1998 GALAGQAVGFGPT
+1998 GAIAGQAVGFGPT
-2011 ESPGSGSGAG
+2011 HSPGSGSPGSLSGAG

-2033 SGTAPANREA
+2033 SGTAPADREA
-2043 ALAQADVAQA
+2043 ALALADVAQA

-2061 GNGGNSNGFG
+2061 G
-2071 HDIAGTGSLS
+2071 SLS
-2081 GTGFG
+2081 GAGFG

-2164 QSDGEGDYRDTKA
+2164 QSEGEGDYRDTKT
-2177 TPRPPSQFCDEVA
+2177 TPRPPLQFCDEVE

-2198 GAVRTGDGKVEASL
+2198 GAVRTGDGRVEASL
-2212 TAAIPY
+2212 TAAVPY
-2218 AAWQASERL
+2218 AALQVSERL

-2242 MTALGGNYGAD
+2242 KTALGGRYSAD
-2253 TSWSM
+2253 TDWSM
-2258 AAAGMRGDLLQA
+2258 AAAGLRSDLLEV
-2270 PQEGSG
+2270 PREGSG
-2276 PALAV
+2276 PALAL
-2281 TSDALWTR
+2281 TSDALWAR
-2289 TTSEKT
+2289 TSSEKT
-2295 RDLAASDSDVT
+2295 RDLAASRSDVT
-2306 RLRLGLEGSYRVAM
+2306 RLRLGLEGSYRVALD
-2320 ENGGS
+2320 GGGTIT
-2325 LVPKL
+2325 PKL
-2330 EVGARHD
+2330 ELGARHD
-2337 GGDAETGFGI
+2337 GGDAETGFGV
-2347 ELGGGVKWTDPGM
+2347 ELGGGVKWTDPGLGLM
-2360 GISLDLSGRTLI
+2360 LDLSGRTLI
-2372 AHGDDDLKDRGF
+2372 AHGNDDLKDRGF

-2394 TTKRGASLSLRQ
+2394 ATKRGASLSLRQ
-2406 DFGGRATGGLDAL
+2406 DFGGKATGGLDAL
-2419 FQPATLDDRTGS
+2419 FAPDPLDDRTGS
-2431 EATSRWALEAA
+2431 EATSRWAVEAA

-2491 TRRESDAA
+2491 TRRESATAA
-2499 VPEHSVGVE
+2499 PEHALWFE
-2508 LRAAW
+2508 ARLQW

>member
-6 AWRRRVRWPSSPPD
+6 AWRRRARRPSSPPD

-26 FASRRPAASSDRPD
+26 FASRRPAPSSDRP
-40 TPTAGR
+40 G

-60 LASAPLALA
+60 AAAAPLALA
-69 MLAGLPAGA
+69 LLAGLPAGA
-78 QAQPTVGFSASTAS
+78 QAQPTVGFSANTAS

-99 IDLTLTLSPAQATD
+99 IDLTLTLSPAQTTD
-113 VEVIVKTVP
+113 VAVVVKTVP

-133 DGHGNPVYATV
+133 DGGGNPVYATV

-192 IAGVAQSDGDE
+192 IAGVAQPDGDE

-217 EKASYSSEEDAGSV
+217 EKASYSVEEDAGSV

-267 TVPANSNENIEL
+267 TVPANSKENIEL

-296 VIIDDPN
+296 VVIDDPN

-313 DVVILDDDAP
+313 DVVIVDDDAP
-323 VLSISAPA
+323 VLSISAPS
-331 DADEGDTGTTDR
+331 DADEGDSGTTDR
-343 IFEVSLSKP
+343 YFEVTLSKA
-352 VAQGFSFTV
+352 VAKSFSFTV
-361 CFSGTAKQD
+361 CFSGTA
-370 GSRKATIPAGKDY
+370 
-383 QIVSN
+383 
-388 SNPIGT
+388 T
-394 RRCPGGTMDARATSS
+394 RDSS
-409 TQIGIRVGGDTDV
+409 TEAAFSASTDYKVLRGLYLDATNCVTRTINKGDTSTQRIDYGAGIRVGGDTDL
-422 EGDETVIAT
+422 EGDETVTAT
-431 LELSQSA
+431 LTLATPAVVKEL
-438 IDAGIEL
+438 GIEL
-445 GTSEVTHTIQG
+445 GTSEATHTIRG

-463 ISAPADADEGDT
+463 ISAPADADEGDS
-475 GTTDRI
+475 GTTDRY
-481 FEVSLSKPVAQG
+481 FEVTLSKAVAKS

-498 CFSGTAKQDGS
+498 CFSGTA
-509 RKATIPAGKDYQI
+509 
-522 VSNSNPIGTRR
+522 TR
-533 CPGGTMDARAT
+533 D
-544 SSTQI
+544 SSTEAAFSASTDYKVLRGLYLDATNCVTRTINKGDTSTQRI
-549 GIRVGGDTDVEGD
+549 DYGAGIRVGGDTDLEGD
-562 ETVIATLELS
+562 ETVTATLTLATPAVVKEL
-572 QSAIDAGIELGT
+572 GIELGT
-584 SEVTHT
+584 SEATHT
-590 IQGDDRRILSIS
+590 IRGDDAPVLSIS
-602 APADAD
+602 APSDAD
-608 EGDTG
+608 EGDSG
-613 TTDRIF
+613 TTDRYF
-619 EVSLSK
+619 EVTLSK
-625 PVAQGFSFTVCFSG
+625 AVAKSFSFTVCFSG
-639 TAKQDGS
+639 TA
-646 RKATIPAG
+646 
-654 KDYQIVSNSN
+654 
-664 PIGTRRCPGGTMDAR
+664 TRD
-679 ATSSTQI
+679 SSTEAAFSASTDYKVLRGLYLDATNCVTRTINKGDTSTQRI
-686 GIRVGGDTDVEG
+686 DYGAGIRVGGDTDLEG
-698 DETVIATLE
+698 DETVTATLTLATPAVVKE
-707 LSQSAIDAG
+707 LG
-716 IELGTSEVTHTIR
+716 IELGTSEATHTIR
-729 GDDGATP
+729 GDDGAAP

-767 RVALVYRTSGAL
+767 RVALVYRTRGAF

-789 WVTIPSGQHSAGIA
+789 WVTLPSGQHSAGIA

-808 DAADEADGWVEVSVQ
+808 DDADEADGWVEVSVQ

-844 AGGYDPKAHY
+844 ADSYKPQTHY
-854 PYEPGSPGRARVAVA
+854 PYELGSPSRARVAVA
-869 DDEAGTPLTAYL
+869 DDEAGAPLTAYL

-893 EGATVWFNVRLDR
+893 EGATVWFNVRLGR

-917 LRVGGAATRGTDYTL
+917 LSLGGAATRGTDYTL
-932 GCRTVAGI
+932 GCREVAGI
-940 TCSNLES
+940 TCSNLQS

-971 LSLTAIED
+971 LSLTAVED

-1056 GDWDYYIRD
+1056 GNWDYYIRD
-1065 FPIVVPA
+1065 FPTVVPA

-1085 VNSGYAVDEPD
+1085 VNGGYAVDEPD
-1096 ETVVLTLDTSRLPS
+1096 ETVVLTLDTSRLPEG
-1110 WVAAGAITVNTL
+1110 VAAGAITVNTL

-1187 AGLNTGVTPSR
+1187 AGLNTGVALSR
-1198 ADTATPRLRFS
+1198 ADTATPRLRFA
-1209 GAGAETATLELV
+1209 GAGAKTATLELV

-1232 TWTVA
+1232 TYTVA
-1237 LGPDGTGANG
+1237 LGPDGTGANS

-1500 VGDPASASVTVR
+1500 VGDPASASVAVR

-1685 GSTVLRLATADD
+1685 GSTVLTLATADD

-1804 TEYDGVDEPDSS
+1804 TEYDGVDEPDSV

-1991 PRSPGMQ
+1991 PRTPGMQ
-1998 GALAGQAVGFGPT
+1998 GAIAGQAVGFGPT
-2011 ESPGSGSGAG
+2011 ESPGSLSGAGGAG
-2021 GTPAAGGVPSAA
+2021 GTPAEGISSA
-2033 SGTAPANREA
+2033 SGTPEGSA
-2043 ALAQADVAQA
+2043 ALAMADIARS
-2053 FGGNTGGP
+2053 FGDGSAHDTAGP
-2061 GNGGNSNGFG
+2061 GLG
-2071 HDIAGTGSLS
+2071 AG

-2086 ETPPQSR
+2086 QTPAQQSR
-2093 TMTARDVLLGSSFS
+2093 TMTARDALLGSSFS
-2107 LTGEAD
+2107 LTGEKD

-2121 WGRASQA
+2121 WGRAAQA

-2147 LGADYARGKW
+2147 LGADYARGRW

-2164 QSDGEGDYRDTKA
+2164 QSEGEGDYRDTKA
-2177 TPRPPSQFCDEVA
+2177 TPRPPSQFCDEVE

-2198 GAVRTGDGKVEASL
+2198 GAVRTGDGKVKASL

-2218 AAWQASERL
+2218 AAFQASERL
-2227 KLWGAAGYGSGRVTL
+2227 RLWGAAGYGTGEVTL
-2242 MTALGGNYGAD
+2242 KTELGGRYGAD
-2253 TSWSM
+2253 TSWTM
-2258 AAAGMRGDLLQA
+2258 AAAGMRGELLEA
-2270 PQEGSG
+2270 PAEGG

-2281 TSDALWTR
+2281 TSDALWTQ
-2289 TTSEKT
+2289 TSSEKT

-2306 RLRLGLEGSYRVAM
+2306 RLRVGLEGSYRVAM

-2394 TTKRGASLSLRQ
+2394 ATKRGASLSLRQ

>member
-6 AWRRRVRWPSSPPD
+6 AWRRRVRRPSSPPD
-20 ASAGRG
+20 APAGRG
-26 FASRRPAASSDRPD
+26 LASRRPAASSDRP
-40 TPTAGR
+40 G
-46 PRAARSLRRGLRAV
+46 PRAARSLRRGLRSV
-60 LASAPLALA
+60 LASALLALPL
-69 MLAGLPAGA
+69 LAGLPAGA
-78 QAQPTVGFSASTAS
+78 LAQPTVGFSANTAS

-113 VEVIVKTVP
+113 VAVIVKTVP
-122 NTASQGDRTGT
+122 NTATQGDQTGT

-192 IAGVAQSDGDE
+192 IAGVAQPDGDE

-217 EKASYSSEEDAGSV
+217 EKASYAFEEDAGSV

-246 VPLSVADLTS
+246 VPLRVIDLTS

-267 TVPANSNENIEL
+267 TVPANSKENIEL

-296 VIIDDPN
+296 VVIDDPN
-303 LPDDAIPATT
+303 LPDDAIPTTT

-343 IFEVSLSKP
+343 VFEVTLSKP
-352 VAQGFSFTV
+352 VASGISYLV
-361 CFSGTAKQD
+361 CLSGTATFD
-370 GSRKATIPAGKDY
+370 YSIGGSVIAGTDY
-383 QIVSN
+383 K
-388 SNPIGT
+388 PLGALDHG
-394 RRCPGGTMDARATSS
+394 RRECIEGGILAGATSGAFPS
-409 TQIGIRVGGDTDV
+409 AIRVGGDTDI
-422 EGDETVIAT
+422 EGDETVTAT
-431 LELSQSA
+431 LELKPNA
-438 IDAGIEL
+438 VALGVEL
-445 GTSEVTHTIQG
+445 GTSTATHTIRG
-456 DDRRILS
+456 DDTPYLS

-475 GTTDRI
+475 GTTDRV
-481 FEVSLSKPVAQG
+481 FEVTLSKPVASG
-493 FSFTV
+493 ISYLV
-498 CFSGTAKQDGS
+498 CLSGTATFDYSIGGS
-509 RKATIPAGKDYQI
+509 VIAGTDYK
-522 VSNSNPIGTRR
+522 PLGALDHGRR
-533 CPGGTMDARAT
+533 ECIEGGILAGAT
-544 SSTQI
+544 SGAFPSA
-549 GIRVGGDTDVEGD
+549 IRVGGDTDIEGD
-562 ETVIATLELS
+562 ETVTATLELKPN
-572 QSAIDAGIELGT
+572 AVALGVELGT
-584 SEVTHT
+584 STATHT
-590 IQGDDRRILSIS
+590 IRGDDTPYLSIS

-613 TTDRIF
+613 TTDRVF
-619 EVSLSK
+619 EVTLSK
-625 PVAQGFSFTVCFSG
+625 PVASGISYLVCLSG
-639 TAKQDGS
+639 TATFDYSIGGS
-646 RKATIPAG
+646 VIAG
-654 KDYQIVSNSN
+654 TDYK
-664 PIGTRRCPGGTMDAR
+664 PLGALDHGRRECIEGGILAG
-679 ATSSTQI
+679 ATSGAFPSA
-686 GIRVGGDTDVEG
+686 IRVGGDTDIEG
-698 DETVIATLE
+698 DETVTATLE
-707 LSQSAIDAG
+707 LKPNAVALG
-716 IELGTSEVTHTIR
+716 IELGTSTATHTIR
-729 GDDGATP
+729 GDDGAAP

-754 FTLTRSGGAVGAL
+754 FTLTRSGGAVAAL

-789 WVTIPSGQHSAGIA
+789 WVTLPSGQHSAGIA

-808 DAADEADGWVEVSVQ
+808 DAADEADGWVEVAVQ

-854 PYEPGSPGRARVAVA
+854 PYELGSPGRARVAVA

-971 LSLTAIED
+971 LSLTAVED

-1056 GDWDYYIRD
+1056 GNWDYYIRD
-1065 FPIVVPA
+1065 FPTVVPA

-1085 VNSGYAVDEPD
+1085 VNGGYAVDEPD
-1096 ETVVLTLDTSRLPS
+1096 ETVVLTLDTSRLPEG
-1110 WVAAGAITVNTL
+1110 VAAGAITVNTL

-1187 AGLNTGVTPSR
+1187 AGLNTGVALSR
-1198 ADTATPRLRFS
+1198 ADTATPRLRFA
-1209 GAGAETATLELV
+1209 GAGAKTATLELV

-1232 TWTVA
+1232 TYTVA

-2033 SGTAPANREA
+2033 SGTAPADREA

-2086 ETPPQSR
+2086 ETPPHSR
-2093 TMTARDVLLGSSFS
+2093 TMTARDALLGSSFS
-2107 LTGEAD
+2107 LTGEKD
-2113 GSGGSMAF
+2113 SSGGSMAF
-2121 WGRASQA
+2121 WGRAAQGS
-2128 RFDGREGTFSLDGT
+2128 FDGREGTFSLDGT
-2142 ATTAM
+2142 VTTGM
-2147 LGADYARGKW
+2147 LGADYARGRW

-2164 QSDGEGDYRDTKA
+2164 QSDGEGDYRDTDVMSRA
-2177 TPRPPSQFCDEVA
+2177 ASQDC
-2190 GETPALCD
+2190 PAEAAELCR
-2198 GAVRTGDGKVEASL
+2198 GAVREGDGTVEASL

>member
-26 FASRRPAASSDRPD
+26 FASRRTAASSDRP
-40 TPTAGR
+40 AGR
-46 PRAARSLRRGLRAV
+46 PRGARGLCRA
-60 LASAPLALA
+60 LAAAPLALA
-69 MLAGLPAGA
+69 LLAGLPAGA

-99 IDLTLTLSPAQATD
+99 IDLTLTLSPAQTTD

-171 DRTLENGDP
+171 DKTLENGDP

-192 IAGVAQSDGDE
+192 IAGVAQPDGDE

-217 EKASYSSEEDAGSV
+217 EKASYAFEEDAGSV
-231 ALEITVSRALPSAQT
+231 ELEITVSRALPSAQT
-246 VPLSVADLTS
+246 VPLSVVDLTS

-267 TVPANSNENIEL
+267 TVPANSKENVEL
-279 SVDIHDNDVL
+279 TVDIHDNDVL

-296 VIIDDPN
+296 VTIDDPN

-313 DVVILDDDAP
+313 DVVILDDDVP

-331 DADEGDTGTTDR
+331 DADEGDSGTTDR
-343 IFEVSLSKP
+343 YFEVSLSKA
-352 VAQGFSFTV
+352 VAKSISFTV
-361 CFSGTAKQD
+361 CFSGTA
-370 GSRKATIPAGKDY
+370 
-383 QIVSN
+383 
-388 SNPIGT
+388 T
-394 RRCPGGTMDARATSS
+394 RDSS
-409 TQIGIRVGGDTDV
+409 TEAAFSASTDYKVLRGLFLDATNCVTRTINKGDTSTQRIDYGAGIRVGGDTDL
-422 EGDETVIAT
+422 EGDETVTAT
-431 LELSQSA
+431 LTLATPAVVKEL
-438 IDAGIEL
+438 GIEL
-445 GTSEVTHTIQG
+445 GTSEATHTIRG

-463 ISAPADADEGDT
+463 ISAPADADEGNS
-475 GTTDRI
+475 GTTDRY
-481 FEVSLSKPVAQG
+481 FEVTLSKAVAKS
-493 FSFTV
+493 FSFIV
-498 CFSGTAKQDGS
+498 CFSGTA
-509 RKATIPAGKDYQI
+509 
-522 VSNSNPIGTRR
+522 TR
-533 CPGGTMDARAT
+533 D
-544 SSTQI
+544 SSTEAAFSASTDYKVLRGLFLDATNCVTRTINKGDTSTQRI
-549 GIRVGGDTDVEGD
+549 DYGAGIRVGGDTDLEGD
-562 ETVIATLELS
+562 ETVTATLTLATPAVVKEL
-572 QSAIDAGIELGT
+572 GIELGT
-584 SEVTHT
+584 SE
-590 IQGDDRRILSIS
+590 
-602 APADAD
+602 A
-608 EGDTG
+608 
-613 TTDRIF
+613 
-619 EVSLSK
+619 
-625 PVAQGFSFTVCFSG
+625 
-639 TAKQDGS
+639 
-646 RKATIPAG
+646 
-654 KDYQIVSNSN
+654 
-664 PIGTRRCPGGTMDAR
+664 
-679 ATSSTQI
+679 
-686 GIRVGGDTDVEG
+686 
-698 DETVIATLE
+698 
-707 LSQSAIDAG
+707 
-716 IELGTSEVTHTIR
+716 THTIR
-729 GDDGATP
+729 GDDGAAP

-779 FRPGHTNGEL
+779 FRPGLVNGEL

-808 DAADEADGWVEVSVQ
+808 DDADEADGWVEVSVQ

-893 EGATVWFNVRLDR
+893 EGATVWFNVRLGR

-932 GCRTVAGI
+932 GCREVAGI
-940 TCSNLES
+940 TCSNLQS

-971 LSLTAIED
+971 LSLTAVED

-994 GRTLSFN
+994 GRTLSFD

-1096 ETVVLTLDTSRLPS
+1096 ETVVLTLDTSRLPEG
-1110 WVAAGAITVNTL
+1110 VAAGAITVNTL

-1198 ADTATPRLRFS
+1198 ADTATPRLRFA

-1257 GRVGAD
+1257 GRIGAD

-1269 RFAVAVREGGGTA
+1269 RFAVAVREGGGVPLPVLTLAGGPAVTEGTA
-1282 AMPTVTI
+1282 ATFTVTATPAPAAGETLLVNIGVEDAPGADFLAAAVEGGNGVWEFAGGAATRTFTLATVPDDADEPSGPVTVTI
-1289 GAGATVTEGG
+1289 RPRPGTYTVGDPASASVTVNDDDGAATAPAVTVSAGAAVTEGG
-1299 GAQFTVSA
+1299 DAEFTVTA

-1317 NLTVADDGPGDFVA
+1317 NLTVSDDATGDFVA
-1331 SVDEGAKEVIV
+1331 SADEGAKEVIIR
-1342 KANQGSATFTVAT
+1342 ANRASATFTVAT
-1355 VDDTIDEADGA
+1355 VDDE
-1366 VAVRVAASR
+1366 
-1375 ATPADYAVGTRAR
+1375 
-1388 ASVTVRDDDGAAAV
+1388 
-1402 PTVTVSAGAA
+1402 
-1412 VTEGGDAQFTVS
+1412 
-1424 AAPAPTADLTV
+1424 
-1435 HLTVADDAASDFVAS
+1435 
-1450 TDEGAGTVVI
+1450 
-1460 GADQASA
+1460 
-1467 PFTVATVD
+1467 
-1475 DGTDEADGAV
+1475 TDEADGAV
-1485 AVRVAASKATPADYA
+1485 RISIAASQATPADYA
-1500 VGDPASASVTVR
+1500 VGDPASASVAVR

-1561 DFVAPGEEGSKTAVI
+1561 DFVAPGEEGSKAAVI

-1591 DQTDEADGAVTL
+1591 DQTDEADGAVRL

-1618 ATVPVK
+1618 ASVPVK
-1624 DDDDPAVT
+1624 DDDDPVVT

-1639 TEGGEA
+1639 TEGGDA
-1645 LFTLTAVRAPSAPLA
+1645 LFTLTAVRAPAAPLA
-1660 VSVTVA
+1660 VRVTVA

-1679 VSIPTT
+1679 VTIPTT
-1685 GSTVLRLATADD
+1685 GSAVLTLATADD
-1697 EADELDGAV
+1697 DADELDGAV

-1778 HVAAASEGPDSV
+1778 HVAAASEGPGSV
-1790 TIARGATEATFALA
+1790 TLARGATEATFALA
-1804 TEYDGVDEPDSS
+1804 TVYDGVDEPDSV
-1816 AVVTVQAGEG
+1816 AVVTVQAGGG

-1861 AGETVSLRYLPVRLS
+1861 AGETVSLRYLTVRLS

-1937 FEFVLSG
+1937 FEFVLSEP
-1944 AVGATIGAGV
+1944 VGATIGAGV

-1979 QALDGIAGRMAA
+1979 QALDGIAGRMSA
-1991 PRSPGMQ
+1991 PRTPGMQ
-1998 GALAGQAVGFGPT
+1998 GAVAGQAVGFGPT
-2011 ESPGSGSGAG
+2011 DSGQ
-2021 GTPAAGGVPSAA
+2021 PAAGA
-2033 SGTAPANREA
+2033 APANGEA
-2043 ALAQADVAQA
+2043 ALAMAEIARG
-2053 FGGNTGGP
+2053 FGGNAGGP
-2061 GNGGNSNGFG
+2061 GSRS
-2071 HDIAGTGSLS
+2071 GTGS
-2081 GTGFG
+2081 GHDATGFG
-2086 ETPPQSR
+2086 QTPAHSR
-2093 TMTARDVLLGSSFS
+2093 TVTARDALLGSSFS
-2107 LTGEAD
+2107 LTGEKD

-2147 LGADYARGKW
+2147 LGADYARGRW

-2164 QSDGEGDYRDTKA
+2164 QSEGEGDYRDTKA

-2218 AAWQASERL
+2218 AALQVSERL

-2242 MTALGGNYGAD
+2242 KTALGGNYSAD
-2253 TSWSM
+2253 TDWSM
-2258 AAAGMRGDLLQA
+2258 AAAGMRGDLLEA
-2270 PQEGSG
+2270 PGQGSG

-2281 TSDALWTR
+2281 TSDALWAR
-2289 TTSEKT
+2289 TSSDRT

-2306 RLRLGLEGSYRVAM
+2306 RLRVGLEGSYRVALDG
-2320 ENGGS
+2320 GGS

-2337 GGDAETGFGI
+2337 GGDAETGFGV
-2347 ELGGGVKWTDPGM
+2347 ELGGGLKWTDPGM
-2360 GISLDLSGRTLI
+2360 GLILDLSGRTLL
-2372 AHGDDDLKDRGF
+2372 AHGNDDLKDRGF
-2384 SAALAYDPAP
+2384 SAALAWDPAP
-2394 TTKRGASLSLRQ
+2394 ATKRGASLSLRQ
-2406 DFGGRATGGLDAL
+2406 DFGGKATGGLDAL
-2419 FQPATLDDRTGS
+2419 FQPAALEDRTGGG

-2442 YGLPAFGGRWTG
+2442 YGLPVLGGRFTG

-2465 ARDYSV
+2465 TRDYTL
-2471 GWRLTPEGRDAP
+2471 GWRWTPEARAP
-2483 DLSFGLKA
+2483 GLAFGLTA
-2491 TRRESDAA
+2491 TRRESDTAA
-2499 VPEHSVGVE
+2499 PEHALGFE
-2508 LRAAW
+2508 ATARW

>member
-26 FASRRPAASSDRPD
+26 FASRRTAASSDRPD

-46 PRAARSLRRGLRAV
+46 PRGARGLRAV
-60 LASAPLALA
+60 LAAAPLALA
-69 MLAGLPAGA
+69 LLAGLPAGA
-78 QAQPTVGFSASTAS
+78 QAQPTVGFSANTAS

-99 IDLTLTLSPAQATD
+99 IDLTLTLSPAQTTD
-113 VEVIVKTVP
+113 VAVVVKTVP

-133 DGHGNPVYATV
+133 DGDGNPVYATV

-192 IAGVAQSDGDE
+192 IAGVAQPDGDE

-217 EKASYSSEEDAGSV
+217 EKAGYAFEEDAGSV

-246 VPLSVADLTS
+246 VPLSVVDLTS

-296 VIIDDPN
+296 VTIDDPN

-331 DADEGDTGTTDR
+331 DADEGDSGTTDR
-343 IFEVSLSKP
+343 YFEVTLDKPAASL
-352 VAQGFSFTV
+352 FDYLV
-361 CFSGTAKQD
+361 CFSGTA
-370 GSRKATIPAGKDY
+370 SRDATRGRTIPAGRDY
-383 QIVSN
+383 KTGFQS
-388 SNPIGT
+388 
-394 RRCPGGTMDARATSS
+394 GGELAPS
-409 TQIGIRVGGDTDV
+409 TLACLKGRIFQGALKGGRHGILVGGDTDV
-422 EGDETVIAT
+422 EGDETVVAT
-431 LELSQSA
+431 LSLEPNAVAL
-438 IDAGIEL
+438 GVML
-445 GTSEVTHTIQG
+445 GTSEVTHTIL
-456 DDRRILS
+456 DDDAPVLS

-475 GTTDRI
+475 GTADRY
-481 FEVSLSKPVAQG
+481 FEVTLDKPAASL
-493 FSFTV
+493 FDYLV
-498 CFSGTAKQDGS
+498 CFSGTAS
-509 RKATIPAGKDYQI
+509 RDATRGRTIPAGRDYKTGFQ
-522 VSNSNPIGTRR
+522 S
-533 CPGGTMDARAT
+533 GGELAP
-544 SSTQI
+544 STLACLKGRIFQGALKGGRH
-549 GIRVGGDTDVEGD
+549 GILVGGDTDVEGD
-562 ETVIATLELS
+562 ETVVATLSLEPNAVAL
-572 QSAIDAGIELGT
+572 GVKLGT
-584 SEVTHT
+584 SE
-590 IQGDDRRILSIS
+590 
-602 APADAD
+602 A
-608 EGDTG
+608 
-613 TTDRIF
+613 
-619 EVSLSK
+619 
-625 PVAQGFSFTVCFSG
+625 
-639 TAKQDGS
+639 
-646 RKATIPAG
+646 
-654 KDYQIVSNSN
+654 
-664 PIGTRRCPGGTMDAR
+664 
-679 ATSSTQI
+679 
-686 GIRVGGDTDVEG
+686 
-698 DETVIATLE
+698 
-707 LSQSAIDAG
+707 
-716 IELGTSEVTHTIR
+716 THTIR
-729 GDDGATP
+729 GDDGAAP

-754 FTLTRSGGAVGAL
+754 FTLTRSGGAAAAL

-789 WVTIPSGQHSAGIA
+789 WVTLPSGQHSAGIA

-808 DAADEADGWVEVSVQ
+808 DAAEEADGWVEVAVQ

-854 PYEPGSPGRARVAVA
+854 PYEPGSPGRARVTVA

-893 EGATVWFNVRLDR
+893 EGATVWFNVRLGR

-917 LRVGGAATRGTDYTL
+917 LSLGGAATRGTDYTL
-932 GCRTVAGI
+932 GCREVAGI
-940 TCSNLES
+940 TCSNLQS

-971 LSLTAIED
+971 LSLTAVED

-1056 GDWDYYIRD
+1056 GNWDYYIRD
-1065 FPIVVPA
+1065 FPTVVPA

-1085 VNSGYAVDEPD
+1085 VNGGYAVDEPD
-1096 ETVVLTLDTSRLPS
+1096 ETVVLTLDTSRLPEG
-1110 WVAAGAITVNTL
+1110 VAAGAITVNTL

-1178 DWSLALKAG
+1178 DWSLALKSG
-1187 AGLNTGVTPSR
+1187 TGFNTGVTLSR
-1198 ADTATPRLRFS
+1198 EDTATPRLRFA

-1221 PVDDGVDEGGE
+1221 PVDDGADEGGE
-1232 TWTVA
+1232 TYTVA

-1282 AMPTVTI
+1282 A
-1289 GAGATVTEGG
+1289 
-1299 GAQFTVSA
+1299 
-1307 SPAPTADLTV
+1307 
-1317 NLTVADDGPGDFVA
+1317 
-1331 SVDEGAKEVIV
+1331 
-1342 KANQGSATFTVAT
+1342 
-1355 VDDTIDEADGA
+1355 
-1366 VAVRVAASR
+1366 
-1375 ATPADYAVGTRAR
+1375 
-1388 ASVTVRDDDGAAAV
+1388 V

-1412 VTEGGDAQFTVS
+1412 VTEGGGAEFTVS
-1424 AAPAPTADLTV
+1424 ASPAPTADLTV

-1450 TDEGAGTVVI
+1450 TDEGAGTVVVKA
-1460 GADQASA
+1460 GQKSA
-1467 PFTVATVD
+1467 TYTVATVD
-1475 DGTDEADGAV
+1475 DTIDEADGAV
-1485 AVRVAASKATPADYA
+1485 AVRVAASKAPPADYAVGTRARASVTVRDDDGAATAPSVTVSAGAAVTEGGDAKFTVSAAPAPTADLTVHLTVADDAASDFVASTGEGAGTVVVKAGQRSATYTVATVDDTIDEADGAVGVRVAASKATPADYA
-1500 VGDPASASVTVR
+1500 VGDPASASVAVR

-1561 DFVAPGEEGSKTAVI
+1561 DFVAPGEEGSKAAVI

-1624 DDDDPAVT
+1624 DDDDPVVT
-1632 VAAGGAV
+1632 VSAGGAV
-1639 TEGGEA
+1639 TEGGDA
-1645 LFTLTAVRAPSAPLA
+1645 RFTLTAVRAPAAPLA

-1685 GSTVLRLATADD
+1685 GSAVLRLATADD
-1697 EADELDGAV
+1697 EADELDGGV
-1706 SVTVTAGRGYRP
+1706 TVTVTAGRGYRP

-1778 HVAAASEGPDSV
+1778 HVAAASEGPGSV
-1790 TIARGATEATFALA
+1790 TLASGATEATFALA
-1804 TEYDGVDEPDSS
+1804 TVYDGVDEPDSV
-1816 AVVTVQAGEG
+1816 AVVTVQAGGG

-1861 AGETVSLRYLPVRLS
+1861 AGETVSLRYLTVRLS
-1876 GPSGREVTV
+1876 GQSGREVTV

-1937 FEFVLSG
+1937 FEFVLSEP
-1944 AVGATIGAGV
+1944 VGATIGAGV

-1979 QALDGIAGRMAA
+1979 QALDGIAGRMSA
-1991 PRSPGMQ
+1991 PRTPGMQ
-1998 GALAGQAVGFGPT
+1998 GAVAGQAVGFGPT
-2011 ESPGSGSGAG
+2011 DSGQ
-2021 GTPAAGGVPSAA
+2021 PAAGAA
-2033 SGTAPANREA
+2033 PGAAPANGEA
-2043 ALAQADVAQA
+2043 ALAMAEIARG
-2053 FGGNTGGP
+2053 FGGNAGGP
-2061 GNGGNSNGFG
+2061 GSRS
-2071 HDIAGTGSLS
+2071 GTGS
-2081 GTGFG
+2081 GHDATGFG
-2086 ETPPQSR
+2086 QTPAHSR
-2093 TMTARDVLLGSSFS
+2093 TVTARDALLGSSFS
-2107 LTGEAD
+2107 LTGEKD

-2147 LGADYARGKW
+2147 LGADYARGRW

-2164 QSDGEGDYRDTKA
+2164 QSEGEGDYRDTKA

-2218 AAWQASERL
+2218 AALQVSERL

-2242 MTALGGNYGAD
+2242 KTALGGNYSAD
-2253 TSWSM
+2253 TDWSM
-2258 AAAGMRGDLLQA
+2258 AAAGMRGDLLEA
-2270 PQEGSG
+2270 PGQGSG

-2281 TSDALWTR
+2281 TSDALWAR
-2289 TTSEKT
+2289 TSSDRT

-2306 RLRLGLEGSYRVAM
+2306 RLRVGLEGSYRVALDG
-2320 ENGGS
+2320 GGS

-2337 GGDAETGFGI
+2337 GGDAETGFGV
-2347 ELGGGVKWTDPGM
+2347 ELGGGLKWTDPGM
-2360 GISLDLSGRTLI
+2360 GLILDLSGRTLL
-2372 AHGDDDLKDRGF
+2372 AHGNDDLKDRGF
-2384 SAALAYDPAP
+2384 SAALAWDPAP
-2394 TTKRGASLSLRQ
+2394 ATKRGASLSLRQ

-2419 FQPATLDDRTGS
+2419 FQPAALEDRTGGG

-2442 YGLPAFGGRWTG
+2442 YGLPVLGGRFTG

-2465 ARDYSV
+2465 TRDYTL
-2471 GWRLTPEGRDAP
+2471 GWRWTPEARAP
-2483 DLSFGLKA
+2483 GLAFGLTA
-2491 TRRESDAA
+2491 TRRESDTAA
-2499 VPEHSVGVE
+2499 PEHALGFE
-2508 LRAAW
+2508 ATARW

>member
-6 AWRRRVRWPSSPPD
+6 AWRRRARRPSSPPD

-26 FASRRPAASSDRPD
+26 LASRRRALSSARP
-40 TPTAGR
+40 G
-46 PRAARSLRRGLRAV
+46 PRAARSLRRGLRSV
-60 LASAPLALA
+60 LASALLALA
-69 MLAGLPAGA
+69 LLAGLPAGA
-78 QAQPTVGFSASTAS
+78 LAQPTVGFSASTAS

-113 VEVIVKTVP
+113 VAVIVKTVP

-192 IAGVAQSDGDE
+192 IAGVAQPDGDE

-217 EKASYSSEEDAGSV
+217 EKASYAFEEDAGSV

-267 TVPANSNENIEL
+267 TVPANSKENIEL

-296 VIIDDPN
+296 VTIDDPN

-313 DVVILDDDAP
+313 DVIILDDDAP

-343 IFEVSLSKP
+343 YFEVTLDKP
-352 VAQGFSFTV
+352 AAKVITYRV
-361 CFSGTAKQD
+361 CFSGTA
-370 GSRKATIPAGKDY
+370 SRDATRAAKIPAGKDY
-383 QIVSN
+383 QAAIHNSGTLVALSNACSKAWIPPGHLASQSPHGIRVGGDTDVEGDETVIVTLSLEQDAIDYGVELGTSEATHTIRDDDTPYLSISAPADADEGDTGTTERYFEVTLDKPAAKVITYRVCFSGTASRDATRAAKIPAGKDYQAAIHNSGTLVALSN
-388 SNPIGT
+388 ACLNGRIFAGHLAD
-394 RRCPGGTMDARATSS
+394 GELH
-409 TQIGIRVGGDTDV
+409 GIRVGGDTDV

-431 LELSQSA
+431 LELKQNA
-438 IDAGIEL
+438 IDAGVEL
-445 GTSEVTHTIQG
+445 GTSEATHTIR
-456 DDRRILS
+456 DDDTPYLS
-463 ISAPADADEGDT
+463 ISAPADADEGDS
-475 GTTDRI
+475 GTTDRY
-481 FEVSLSKPVAQG
+481 FEVTLDKPAAK
-493 FSFTV
+493 TINYRV
-498 CFSGTAKQDGS
+498 CFSGTAS
-509 RKATIPAGKDYQI
+509 RDATKATTIPAGKDYQTGI
-522 VSNSNPIGTRR
+522 QNAGMLVASPNACLNGRIFAGHLAD
-533 CPGGTMDARAT
+533 GELH
-544 SSTQI
+544 

-562 ETVIATLELS
+562 ETVIATLELK
-572 QSAIDAGIELGT
+572 QNAIDAGVELGT
-584 SEVTHT
+584 SE
-590 IQGDDRRILSIS
+590 
-602 APADAD
+602 A
-608 EGDTG
+608 
-613 TTDRIF
+613 
-619 EVSLSK
+619 
-625 PVAQGFSFTVCFSG
+625 
-639 TAKQDGS
+639 
-646 RKATIPAG
+646 
-654 KDYQIVSNSN
+654 
-664 PIGTRRCPGGTMDAR
+664 
-679 ATSSTQI
+679 
-686 GIRVGGDTDVEG
+686 
-698 DETVIATLE
+698 
-707 LSQSAIDAG
+707 
-716 IELGTSEVTHTIR
+716 THTIR
-729 GDDGATP
+729 GDDGAAP

-789 WVTIPSGQHSAGIA
+789 WVTLPSGQHSAGIA

-854 PYEPGSPGRARVAVA
+854 PYEPGSPGRARVTVA
-869 DDEAGTPLTAYL
+869 DDEAGTPLTARL

-893 EGATVWFNVRLDR
+893 EGATVWFNVRLGR
-906 ALAADETVTVP
+906 ALAAHETVTVP
-917 LRVGGAATRGTDYTL
+917 LSLGGAAARGTDYTL
-932 GCRTVAGI
+932 GCREVAGI
-940 TCSNLES
+940 TCGNLQS

-971 LSLTAIED
+971 LSLTAVED

-1010 ITFTRDASAVRED
+1010 IAFTRDVSAVRED
-1023 RGPAQPLMRITPPA
+1023 RGPAQPLMRVTPPA

-1049 TATRGTT
+1049 TATRGQT

-1096 ETVVLTLDTSRLPS
+1096 ETVVLTLDTSRLPEG
-1110 WVAAGAITVNTL
+1110 VAAGAITVNTL

-1187 AGLNTGVTPSR
+1187 TGLNTGVTLSR
-1198 ADTATPRLRFS
+1198 EDTATPRLRFA
-1209 GAGAETATLELV
+1209 GEGAETATLELV

-1269 RFAVAVREGGGTA
+1269 RFAVAVREGGGVPLPVLTL
-1282 AMPTVTI
+1282 
-1289 GAGATVTEGG
+1289 AGGPAVTEGT
-1299 GAQFTVSA
+1299 AARFTV
-1307 SPAPTADLTV
+1307 T
-1317 NLTVADDGPGDFVA
+1317 
-1331 SVDEGAKEVIV
+1331 
-1342 KANQGSATFTVAT
+1342 
-1355 VDDTIDEADGA
+1355 
-1366 VAVRVAASR
+1366 
-1375 ATPADYAVGTRAR
+1375 ATPAPAAGETLLVNIGVEDAPGADFLAAAVEGGNGVWEFAGGAATRTFTLATVPDDAVEPSGPVKVTLRPRTGTYTVGDPAS
-1388 ASVTVRDDDGAAAV
+1388 ASVTVNDDDGAAAV
-1402 PTVTVSAGAA
+1402 PSVTVSAGAA
-1412 VTEGGDAQFTVS
+1412 VTEGGGAEFTVS
-1424 AAPAPTADLTV
+1424 ASPAPTADLTV
-1435 HLTVADDAASDFVAS
+1435 HLTVADDGTGDFVAPG
-1450 TDEGAGTVVI
+1450 DEGARTVVI
-1460 GADQASA
+1460 GANQASA

-1475 DGTDEADGAV
+1475 DSTDEADGAV
-1485 AVRVAASKATPADYA
+1485 GVSVAASKATPADYA
-1500 VGDPASASVTVR
+1500 VGDPASASVAVR

-1556 DGVGE
+1556 DGVGD
-1561 DFVAPGEEGSKTAVI
+1561 DFVEPGQEGSKAAVI

-1618 ATVPVK
+1618 ASVPVK
-1624 DDDDPAVT
+1624 DDDDPVVT

-1639 TEGGEA
+1639 TEGGDA
-1645 LFTLTAVRAPSAPLA
+1645 LFTLTAVRAPAAPLA
-1660 VSVTVA
+1660 VSVTVV

-1685 GSTVLRLATADD
+1685 GSAVLTLATADD

-1778 HVAAASEGPDSV
+1778 HVAAASEGPASV
-1790 TIARGATEATFALA
+1790 TLASGATEAAFALA
-1804 TEYDGVDEPDSS
+1804 TVYDGVDEPDSV
-1816 AVVTVQAGEG
+1816 AVVTVQAGGG

-1854 VPESSEF
+1854 VPEASEF

-1885 RVDTRPSTP
+1885 RVDTRPTTP
-1894 VSARAREDYWPI
+1894 VSARAREDYWPV

-1969 LSRFGRTVAQ
+1969 LSRFGRTVAE

-1991 PRSPGMQ
+1991 PRTPGMQ

-2021 GTPAAGGVPSAA
+2021 GTPAAGATL
-2033 SGTAPANREA
+2033 GTAPANGEA
-2043 ALAQADVAQA
+2043 TPAMAEIARS
-2053 FGGNTGGP
+2053 FGNDAGGP
-2061 GNGGNSNGFG
+2061 GS
-2071 HDIAGTGSLS
+2071 GS
-2081 GTGFG
+2081 GAGFG

-2093 TMTARDVLLGSSFS
+2093 TVTARDALLGSSFS
-2107 LTGEAD
+2107 LTGEKD

-2121 WGRASQA
+2121 WGRAAQA

-2147 LGADYARGKW
+2147 LGADYARGRW

-2164 QSDGEGDYRDTKA
+2164 QSEGEGDYRDTKA

-2212 TAAIPY
+2212 TAAVPY
-2218 AAWQASERL
+2218 AGLQVSERL

-2242 MTALGGNYGAD
+2242 KTALGGNYSAD
-2253 TSWSM
+2253 TDWSM
-2258 AAAGMRGDLLQA
+2258 AAAGMRGDLLEA
-2270 PQEGSG
+2270 PAEGSG
-2276 PALAV
+2276 PALAA

-2289 TTSEKT
+2289 TSSEKT

-2347 ELGGGVKWTDPGM
+2347 ELGGGVKWTDPRLGLM
-2360 GISLDLSGRTLI
+2360 LDLSGRTLI

-2384 SAALAYDPAP
+2384 SAALAWDPAP
-2394 TTKRGASLSLRQ
+2394 ATKRGASLSLRQ
-2406 DFGGRATGGLDAL
+2406 DFGGKATGGLDAL

-2442 YGLPAFGGRWTG
+2442 YGLPVLGGRWTG

-2465 ARDYSV
+2465 ARDYSL
-2471 GWRLTPEGRDAP
+2471 GWRLAPESRNAP

-2491 TRRESDAA
+2491 VRRESDTAA
-2499 VPEHSVGVE
+2499 PEHALGFE
-2508 LRAAW
+2508 ARLQW

>member
-6 AWRRRVRWPSSPPD
+6 AWRRRARRPSSPPD

-26 FASRRPAASSDRPD
+26 FASRRRAASSARP
-40 TPTAGR
+40 G
-46 PRAARSLRRGLRAV
+46 PRAARGLRAV
-60 LASAPLALA
+60 LASALLALA
-69 MLAGLPAGA
+69 LLAGLPDGA
-78 QAQPTVGFSASTAS
+78 LAQPTVGFSANTAS
-92 VWEDAGS
+92 VSEDAGS
-99 IDLTLTLSPAQATD
+99 IDLTLTLSPAQTTD
-113 VEVIVKTVP
+113 VAVVVKTVP

-203 ITITILDNE
+203 ITVTILDNE

-217 EKASYSSEEDAGSV
+217 ELVSYAVEEDAGSV
-231 ALEITVSRALPSAQT
+231 ALVITVSRALPSAQT
-246 VPLSVADLTS
+246 VPLSVVDLTS

-267 TVPANSNENIEL
+267 TVPANSKENIEL

-296 VIIDDPN
+296 VTIDDPN
-303 LPDDAIPATT
+303 LPDDAIPVTT

-323 VLSISAPA
+323 VLSISAPS

-343 IFEVSLSKP
+343 IFEVTLSKP
-352 VAQGFSFTV
+352 APAVFHYTV
-361 CFSGTAKQD
+361 CFSGTATRDPSRRGTVAD
-370 GSRKATIPAGKDY
+370 GTDYKPLGALVPGRRECIQGGFLKGETSRISDT
-383 QIVSN
+383 
-388 SNPIGT
+388 
-394 RRCPGGTMDARATSS
+394 
-409 TQIGIRVGGDTDV
+409 IRVGGDTDI

-431 LELSQSA
+431 LELKQNA
-438 IDAGIEL
+438 IDAGVEL
-445 GTSEVTHTIQG
+445 GTSTATHTIL
-456 DDRRILS
+456 DDDTPYLS
-463 ISAPADADEGDT
+463 ISAPADADEGDS

-481 FEVSLSKPVAQG
+481 FEVTLSKPAPAV
-493 FSFTV
+493 FHYTV
-498 CFSGTAKQDGS
+498 CFSGTATRDPSRRGTVADGTDYKPLGALVPGRRECIQGGFLKGETS
-509 RKATIPAGKDYQI
+509 RISDT
-522 VSNSNPIGTRR
+522 
-533 CPGGTMDARAT
+533 
-544 SSTQI
+544 
-549 GIRVGGDTDVEGD
+549 IRVGGDTDIEGD
-562 ETVIATLELS
+562 ETVIATLELK
-572 QSAIDAGIELGT
+572 QNAIDAGVELGT
-584 SEVTHT
+584 STATHT
-590 IQGDDRRILSIS
+590 ILDDDTPYLSIS

-608 EGDTG
+608 EGDSG

-619 EVSLSK
+619 EVTLSK
-625 PVAQGFSFTVCFSG
+625 PAPAVFHYTVCFSG
-639 TAKQDGS
+639 TATRDPSRRGTVADGTDYKPLGALVPGRRECIQGGFLKGETS
-646 RKATIPAG
+646 RISDT
-654 KDYQIVSNSN
+654 
-664 PIGTRRCPGGTMDAR
+664 
-679 ATSSTQI
+679 
-686 GIRVGGDTDVEG
+686 IRVGGDTDIEG

-707 LSQSAIDAG
+707 LKQNAIDAG
-716 IELGTSEVTHTIR
+716 VELGTSTATHTIR
-729 GDDGATP
+729 GDDGAAP

-767 RVALVYRTSGAL
+767 RVALVYGTSGAL
-779 FRPGHTNGEL
+779 FRRGLVNGEL

-808 DAADEADGWVEVSVQ
+808 DDADEADGWVEVSVQ

-881 TPVRAIAAPGLP
+881 TPVRAIAASGLP

-1010 ITFTRDASAVRED
+1010 IAFTRDASAVRED
-1023 RGPAQPLMRITPPA
+1023 RGPAQPLMRVTPPA

-1085 VNSGYAVDEPD
+1085 VNGGYAVDEPD

-1110 WVAAGAITVNTL
+1110 WVTEGAITVNTL

-1161 EVVDVP
+1161 EVVGVP

-1187 AGLNTGVTPSR
+1187 AGLNTGVTLSR
-1198 ADTATPRLRFS
+1198 ADTATPRLRF
-1209 GAGAETATLELV
+1209 ADEGAETATLELV
-1221 PVDDGVDEGGE
+1221 PVDEGVDEGGE
-1232 TWTVA
+1232 TYTVA

-1257 GRVGAD
+1257 GRIGAD

-1269 RFAVAVREGGGTA
+1269 RFAVAVREGGGVPLPVLTL
-1282 AMPTVTI
+1282 
-1289 GAGATVTEGG
+1289 AGGPAVTEG
-1299 GAQFTVSA
+1299 
-1307 SPAPTADLTV
+1307 TA
-1317 NLTVADDGPGDFVA
+1317 
-1331 SVDEGAKEVIV
+1331 
-1342 KANQGSATFTVAT
+1342 ATFTVT
-1355 VDDTIDEADGA
+1355 
-1366 VAVRVAASR
+1366 
-1375 ATPADYAVGTRAR
+1375 ATPAPAAGETLLVNIGVEDAPGADFLAAAVEGGNGVWEFAGGAATRTFTLATVPDDAVEPSGPVKVTIRPRPGTYTVGDPAS
-1388 ASVTVRDDDGAAAV
+1388 ASVTVNDDDGTAAV

-1412 VTEGGDAQFTVS
+1412 VTEGGDAEFTVTAS
-1424 AAPAPTADLTV
+1424 PAPTADLTV
-1435 HLTVADDAASDFVAS
+1435 NLTVSDDATGDFVAS
-1450 TDEGAGTVVI
+1450 ADEGAKEVI
-1460 GADQASA
+1460 IRANRASA
-1467 PFTVATVD
+1467 TFTVATVD
-1475 DGTDEADGAV
+1475 DETDEADGAV
-1485 AVRVAASKATPADYA
+1485 RISIAASQATPADYA

-1523 AAGDAVTEGGDARFT
+1523 SAGGAVTEGGDAQFT
-1538 LTAVPAPAA
+1538 LTAAPAPAA
-1547 DLTVRFTVD
+1547 DLTVNFTVD
-1556 DGVGE
+1556 DGMAD
-1561 DFVAPGEEGSKTAVI
+1561 DFIAPGDEGSKTAVI

-1624 DDDDPAVT
+1624 DDDDPVVT

-1639 TEGGEA
+1639 TEGGDA
-1645 LFTLTAVRAPSAPLA
+1645 LFTLTAVRAPAAPLA

-1685 GSTVLRLATADD
+1685 GSAVLTLATTDD
-1697 EADELDGAV
+1697 EADELDGG
-1706 SVTVTAGRGYRP
+1706 VTVTVTHGRGYRP

-1751 RFAVTADRAP
+1751 RFAVTADRSP

-1778 HVAAASEGPDSV
+1778 HVAAASEGPASV
-1790 TIARGATEATFALA
+1790 TLASGATGATFALA
-1804 TEYDGVDEPDSS
+1804 TEYDGVDEPDSV
-1816 AVVTVQAGEG
+1816 AVVTVQAGGG

-1861 AGETVSLRYLPVRLS
+1861 AGETVSLRYLTVRLS

-1894 VSARAREDYWPI
+1894 VSARAREDYWPV
-1906 RGRTVTFRAG
+1906 RGRTVTFRPGA
-1916 QTQAQVPFLIY
+1916 TQAEVPFLIY

-1969 LSRFGRTVAQ
+1969 LARFGRTVAQ
-1979 QALDGIAGRMAA
+1979 QALDGIVGRMAA
-1991 PRSPGMQ
+1991 PRTPGMQ
-1998 GALAGQAVGFGPT
+1998 GAVAGQAVGFGPT

-2021 GTPAAGGVPSAA
+2021 GTPADGISSA
-2033 SGTAPANREA
+2033 SGTPEGSA
-2043 ALAQADVAQA
+2043 ALAMA
-2053 FGGNTGGP
+2053 
-2061 GNGGNSNGFG
+2061 
-2071 HDIAGTGSLS
+2071 DIARSFGDGSAHDTAGSGLGAG

-2093 TMTARDVLLGSSFS
+2093 TMTARDALLGSSFS
-2107 LTGEAD
+2107 LTGERD

-2121 WGRASQA
+2121 WGRGSQA

-2218 AAWQASERL
+2218 AALQVSERL

-2242 MTALGGNYGAD
+2242 KTALGGNYSAD
-2253 TSWSM
+2253 TDWSM
-2258 AAAGMRGDLLQA
+2258 AAAGMRGDLLEA
-2270 PQEGSG
+2270 PAEGSG
-2276 PALAV
+2276 PALAA

-2289 TTSEKT
+2289 TSSEKT

-2337 GGDAETGFGI
+2337 GGDAETGFGV

-2360 GISLDLSGRTLI
+2360 GLSLDLSGRTLI
-2372 AHGDDDLKDRGF
+2372 AHGNDDLKDRGF

-2394 TTKRGASLSLRQ
+2394 ATQRGASLSLRQ

-2442 YGLPAFGGRWTG
+2442 YGLPVLGGRWTG

>member
-26 FASRRPAASSDRPD
+26 FASRRTAASSDRP
-40 TPTAGR
+40 AGR
-46 PRAARSLRRGLRAV
+46 PRGARGLCRA
-60 LASAPLALA
+60 LAAALLALA
-69 MLAGLPAGA
+69 LLAGLPAGA
-78 QAQPTVGFSASTAS
+78 LAQPTVGFSASTAS

-99 IDLTLTLSPAQATD
+99 IDLTLTLSPAQTTD
-113 VEVIVKTVP
+113 VAVVVKTVP
-122 NTASQGDRTGT
+122 NTASQSDRTGT
-133 DGHGNPVYATV
+133 DGDGNPVYATV

-217 EKASYSSEEDAGSV
+217 EKSNYAFEEDAGSV

-267 TVPANSNENIEL
+267 TVPANSKENIEL

-296 VIIDDPN
+296 VTIDDPN
-303 LPDDAIPATT
+303 LPDDAIPNTT

-343 IFEVSLSKP
+343 YFEVTLSKP
-352 VAQGFSFTV
+352 APATFHYLV
-361 CFSGTAKQD
+361 CFSGTATHELVATGRVSAGND
-370 GSRKATIPAGKDY
+370 YNPLGPRNTVRGSCVENGMLAG
-383 QIVSN
+383 
-388 SNPIGT
+388 
-394 RRCPGGTMDARATSS
+394 ATSG
-409 TQIGIRVGGDTDV
+409 TQTIRIGGDTDV

-431 LELSQSA
+431 LELKQNA
-438 IDAGIEL
+438 IDAGVEL
-445 GTSEVTHTIQG
+445 GTSTATHTIR
-456 DDRRILS
+456 DDDTPVLS

-475 GTTDRI
+475 GTTDRY
-481 FEVSLSKPVAQG
+481 FEVTLSKPAPAT
-493 FSFTV
+493 FHYLV
-498 CFSGTAKQDGS
+498 CFSGTATHELVATGRVSAGNDYNPLGS
-509 RKATIPAGKDYQI
+509 RNTVRGSCVENGMLAG
-522 VSNSNPIGTRR
+522 
-533 CPGGTMDARAT
+533 AT
-544 SSTQI
+544 SGTQT
-549 GIRVGGDTDVEGD
+549 IRIGGDTDVEGD
-562 ETVIATLELS
+562 ETVIATLELK
-572 QSAIDAGIELGT
+572 QNAIDAGVELGT
-584 SEVTHT
+584 STATHT
-590 IQGDDRRILSIS
+590 IRDNDTPVLSIS

-613 TTDRIF
+613 TTDRYF
-619 EVSLSK
+619 EVTLSK
-625 PVAQGFSFTVCFSG
+625 PAPATFHYLVCFSG
-639 TAKQDGS
+639 TATHELVATGRVSAGNDYNPLGS
-646 RKATIPAG
+646 RNTVRGSCVENGMLAG
-654 KDYQIVSNSN
+654 
-664 PIGTRRCPGGTMDAR
+664 
-679 ATSSTQI
+679 ATSGTQT
-686 GIRVGGDTDVEG
+686 IRIGGDTDVEG

-707 LSQSAIDAG
+707 LKQNAIDAG
-716 IELGTSEVTHTIR
+716 IKLGTSEVTHTIR
-729 GDDGATP
+729 GDDGAAP

-754 FTLTRSGGAVGAL
+754 FTLTRSGGAVAAL

-789 WVTIPSGQHSAGIA
+789 WVTLPSGQHSAGIA

-808 DAADEADGWVEVSVQ
+808 DDADEADGWVEVAVQ

-854 PYEPGSPGRARVAVA
+854 PYEPGSPGRARVTVA

-917 LRVGGAATRGTDYTL
+917 LSLGGAATRGTDYTL
-932 GCRTVAGI
+932 GCREVAGI
-940 TCSNLES
+940 TCSNLQS

-971 LSLTAIED
+971 LSLTAVED

-1010 ITFTRDASAVRED
+1010 IAFTRDASAVRED

-1065 FPIVVPA
+1065 FPTVVPA

-1085 VNSGYAVDEPD
+1085 VNGGYAVDEPD
-1096 ETVVLTLDTSRLPS
+1096 ETVVLTLDTSRLPEG
-1110 WVAAGAITVNTL
+1110 VAAGAVTVNTL

-1142 REGATV
+1142 TEGATV

-1178 DWSLALKAG
+1178 DWSLALKSG
-1187 AGLNTGVTPSR
+1187 TGFNTGVTLSR
-1198 ADTATPRLRFS
+1198 EDTATPRLRFA

-1232 TWTVA
+1232 TYTVA

-1269 RFAVAVREGGGTA
+1269 RFAVAVREGGGVPLPVLTLAGGPAVTEGAAARFTVTA
-1282 AMPTVTI
+1282 TPAPAAGETLLVNIGVEDAPGADFLAAAVEGGNGVWEFAGGAATRTFTLATVPDDADEPSGPVTVTI
-1289 GAGATVTEGG
+1289 RPRPGTYTVGDP
-1299 GAQFTVSA
+1299 A
-1307 SPAPTADLTV
+1307 S
-1317 NLTVADDGPGDFVA
+1317 
-1331 SVDEGAKEVIV
+1331 
-1342 KANQGSATFTVAT
+1342 
-1355 VDDTIDEADGA
+1355 
-1366 VAVRVAASR
+1366 
-1375 ATPADYAVGTRAR
+1375 
-1388 ASVTVRDDDGAAAV
+1388 ASVTVNDDDGAATV
-1402 PTVTVSAGAA
+1402 PSVTVSAGAA
-1412 VTEGGDAQFTVS
+1412 VTEGGGAEFTVS
-1424 AAPAPTADLTV
+1424 ASPAPTADLTV
-1435 HLTVADDAASDFVAS
+1435 HLTVADDGTGDFVAPG
-1450 TDEGAGTVVI
+1450 DEGARTVTI
-1460 GADQASA
+1460 GANQASA

-1475 DGTDEADGAV
+1475 DSTDEADGAV
-1485 AVRVAASKATPADYA
+1485 AVSVAASKATPADYA
-1500 VGDPASASVTVR
+1500 VGTQASASVPVR
-1512 DDDVTIQTVTV
+1512 DDDLTIQTVTV
-1523 AAGDAVTEGGDARFT
+1523 GGGGAVTEGGDARFT

-1547 DLTVRFTVD
+1547 DLTVHFNVD
-1556 DGVGE
+1556 EDAGG
-1561 DFVAPGEEGSKTAVI
+1561 DFVAPGDEGSKTAVI

-1591 DQTDEADGAVTL
+1591 DQTDEADGAVSL
-1603 TIQDSGGYVAGSPAS
+1603 TIQDSGGYVAGSPAV

-1624 DDDDPAVT
+1624 DDDDPVVT
-1632 VAAGGAV
+1632 VSAGGAV
-1639 TEGGEA
+1639 TEGGDA
-1645 LFTLTAVRAPSAPLA
+1645 LFTLTAVRAPAAPLA

-1685 GSTVLRLATADD
+1685 GSAVLRLATTDD
-1697 EADELDGAV
+1697 DADELDGG
-1706 SVTVTAGRGYRP
+1706 VTVTVTHGRGYRP
-1718 GDPASATVAVRD
+1718 GEPASATVAVRD

-1766 VALIVSETGAGD
+1766 VALMVSETGPGD
-1778 HVAAASEGPDSV
+1778 HVAAASEGPASV
-1790 TIARGATEATFALA
+1790 TLASGATGATFALA
-1804 TEYDGVDEPDSS
+1804 TVYDGVDEPDSV
-1816 AVVTVQAGEG
+1816 AVVTVKAGGG

-1861 AGETVSLRYLPVRLS
+1861 PGETVSLRYLPVRLS
-1876 GPSGREVTV
+1876 GQSGREVTV

-1937 FEFVLSG
+1937 FEFVLSEP
-1944 AVGATIGAGV
+1944 VGATIGAGV

-1969 LSRFGRTVAQ
+1969 LSRFGRTVAE

-1991 PRSPGMQ
+1991 PRTPGMQ
-1998 GALAGQAVGFGPT
+1998 GAIAGQAVGFGPT
-2011 ESPGSGSGAG
+2011 HSPESGSGAG
-2021 GTPAAGGVPSAA
+2021 A
-2033 SGTAPANREA
+2033 GTAPANGEA
-2043 ALAQADVAQA
+2043 ALAMAGIARG
-2053 FGGNTGGP
+2053 FGNEAGGTGSGGVGP
-2061 GNGGNSNGFG
+2061 G
-2071 HDIAGTGSLS
+2071 HDIAGFGTPLS
-2081 GTGFG
+2081 
-2086 ETPPQSR
+2086 PQSR
-2093 TMTARDVLLGSSFS
+2093 AMTARDALLGSSFS
-2107 LTGEAD
+2107 LTGEKD

-2147 LGADYARGKW
+2147 LGADYARGGW
-2157 LIGLALA
+2157 LVGLALA
-2164 QSDGEGDYRDTKA
+2164 QSEGEGDYRDTKA

-2218 AAWQASERL
+2218 AALQVSERL

-2242 MTALGGNYGAD
+2242 KTALGGNYSAD
-2253 TSWSM
+2253 TDWSM
-2258 AAAGMRGDLLQA
+2258 AAAGMRGDLLEASGQ
-2270 PQEGSG
+2270 GSG

-2281 TSDALWTR
+2281 TSDALWAR
-2289 TTSEKT
+2289 TSSDRT

-2306 RLRLGLEGSYRVAM
+2306 RLRVGLEGSYRVALDG
-2320 ENGGS
+2320 GGS

-2337 GGDAETGFGI
+2337 GGDAETGFGV
-2347 ELGGGVKWTDPGM
+2347 ELGGGLKWTDPGM
-2360 GISLDLSGRTLI
+2360 GLILDLSGRTLL
-2372 AHGDDDLKDRGF
+2372 AHGNDDLKDRGF
-2384 SAALAYDPAP
+2384 SAALAWDPAP
-2394 TTKRGASLSLRQ
+2394 ATKRGASLSLRQ
-2406 DFGGRATGGLDAL
+2406 DFGGRTTGGLDAL
-2419 FQPATLDDRTGS
+2419 FQPAALEDRTGGG

-2442 YGLPAFGGRWTG
+2442 YGLPVLGGRFTG

-2465 ARDYSV
+2465 TRDYTL
-2471 GWRLTPEGRDAP
+2471 GWRWTPEAHAP
-2483 DLSFGLKA
+2483 GLAFGLTA
-2491 TRRESDAA
+2491 TRRESDTAA
-2499 VPEHSVGVE
+2499 PEHALGFE
-2508 LRAAW
+2508 ATARW

>member
-1 MSPSG
+1 M
-6 AWRRRVRWPSSPPD
+6 
-20 ASAGRG
+20 
-26 FASRRPAASSDRPD
+26 
-40 TPTAGR
+40 
-46 PRAARSLRRGLRAV
+46 
-60 LASAPLALA
+60 
-69 MLAGLPAGA
+69 
-78 QAQPTVGFSASTAS
+78 
-92 VWEDAGS
+92 
-99 IDLTLTLSPAQATD
+99 TL
-113 VEVIVKTVP
+113 
-122 NTASQGDRTGT
+122 
-133 DGHGNPVYATV
+133 
-144 DYTPL
+144 
-149 KAHAVTIPAGSTSA
+149 
-163 TVSVSIVD
+163 
-171 DRTLENGDP
+171 
-180 PNGEDF
+180 
-186 KVKIVS
+186 
-192 IAGVAQSDGDE
+192 
-203 ITITILDNE
+203 
-212 RVLAF
+212 
-217 EKASYSSEEDAGSV
+217 
-231 ALEITVSRALPSAQT
+231 
-246 VPLSVADLTS
+246 S
-256 KPADRTVPASF
+256 KPAPA
-267 TVPANSNENIEL
+267 L
-279 SVDIHDNDVL
+279 IHFKL
-289 ESARLFR
+289 
-296 VIIDDPN
+296 
-303 LPDDAIPATT
+303 
-313 DVVILDDDAP
+313 
-323 VLSISAPA
+323 
-331 DADEGDTGTTDR
+331 
-343 IFEVSLSKP
+343 
-352 VAQGFSFTV
+352 
-361 CFSGTAKQD
+361 CYSGTATLD
-370 GSRKATIPAGKDY
+370 PSGVGTVAAGTDY
-383 QIVSN
+383 K
-388 SNPIGT
+388 PL
-394 RRCPGGTMDARATSS
+394 GGTPVHGSGRKCRVAGILAGDTSGS
-409 TQIGIRVGGDTDV
+409 PIRIRVGGDTDI

-431 LELSQSA
+431 LSLEQTA
-438 IDAGIEL
+438 IDAGVEL
-445 GTSEVTHTIQG
+445 GTS
-456 DDRRILS
+456 
-463 ISAPADADEGDT
+463 
-475 GTTDRI
+475 
-481 FEVSLSKPVAQG
+481 
-493 FSFTV
+493 
-498 CFSGTAKQDGS
+498 TA
-509 RKATIPAGKDYQI
+509 
-522 VSNSNPIGTRR
+522 
-533 CPGGTMDARAT
+533 
-544 SSTQI
+544 
-549 GIRVGGDTDVEGD
+549 
-562 ETVIATLELS
+562 
-572 QSAIDAGIELGT
+572 
-584 SEVTHT
+584 
-590 IQGDDRRILSIS
+590 
-602 APADAD
+602 
-608 EGDTG
+608 
-613 TTDRIF
+613 
-619 EVSLSK
+619 
-625 PVAQGFSFTVCFSG
+625 
-639 TAKQDGS
+639 
-646 RKATIPAG
+646 
-654 KDYQIVSNSN
+654 
-664 PIGTRRCPGGTMDAR
+664 
-679 ATSSTQI
+679 
-686 GIRVGGDTDVEG
+686 
-698 DETVIATLE
+698 
-707 LSQSAIDAG
+707 
-716 IELGTSEVTHTIR
+716 THTIR
-729 GDDGATP
+729 DDDGAAP

-754 FTLTRSGGAVGAL
+754 FTLTRSGGVVGAL

-789 WVTIPSGQHSAGIA
+789 WVTLPSGQHSAGIA

-808 DAADEADGWVEVSVQ
+808 DAADEADGWVEVAVQ

-917 LRVGGAATRGTDYTL
+917 LSLGGAATRGTDYTL
-932 GCRTVAGI
+932 GCREVAGI
-940 TCSNLES
+940 TCSNLQS

-971 LSLTAIED
+971 LSLTAVED

-1056 GDWDYYIRD
+1056 GNWDYYIRD
-1065 FPIVVPA
+1065 FPTVVPA

-1085 VNSGYAVDEPD
+1085 VNGGYAVDEPD
-1096 ETVVLTLDTSRLPS
+1096 ETVVLTLDTSRLPEG
-1110 WVAAGAITVNTL
+1110 VAAGAITVNTL

-1187 AGLNTGVTPSR
+1187 AGLNTGVALSR
-1198 ADTATPRLRFS
+1198 ADTATPRLRFA
-1209 GAGAETATLELV
+1209 GAGAKTATLELV

-1232 TWTVA
+1232 TYTVA

-1282 AMPTVTI
+1282 AVPTVTI

-1299 GAQFTVSA
+1299 GAEFTVSA

-1317 NLTVADDGPGDFVA
+1317 HLTVADDAASDFVA
-1331 SVDEGAKEVIV
+1331 SVDEGDDTVVI
-1342 KANQGSATFTVAT
+1342 KANQASAAFTVAT

-1366 VAVRVAASR
+1366 VAVRVAASK

-1388 ASVTVRDDDGAAAV
+1388 ASVTVRDDDGAATA
-1402 PTVTVSAGAA
+1402 PAVTVSAGAA

-1435 HLTVADDAASDFVAS
+1435 NLTVSDDATGDFVAS
-1450 TDEGAGTVVI
+1450 ADEGAKEVI
-1460 GADQASA
+1460 IRANRASA
-1467 PFTVATVD
+1467 TFTVATVD
-1475 DGTDEADGAV
+1475 DETDEADGAV
-1485 AVRVAASKATPADYA
+1485 RISIAASQATPADYA

-1512 DDDVTIQTVTV
+1512 DDDLTIQTVTV
-1523 AAGDAVTEGGDARFT
+1523 GGGGAVTEGGDARFT

-1547 DLTVRFTVD
+1547 DLTVHFNVD
-1556 DGVGE
+1556 DGVAD
-1561 DFVAPGEEGSKTAVI
+1561 DFVAPGDEGSKTAVI

-1624 DDDDPAVT
+1624 DDDDPVVT
-1632 VAAGGAV
+1632 VSAGGAV

-1645 LFTLTAVRAPSAPLA
+1645 LFTLTAVRAPAAPLA
-1660 VSVTVA
+1660 VRVTVA

-1706 SVTVTAGRGYRP
+1706 SVTVTHGRGYRP
-1718 GDPASATVAVRD
+1718 GEPASATVAVRD

-1778 HVAAASEGPDSV
+1778 HVAAASEGPASV
-1790 TIARGATEATFALA
+1790 TLARGATEATFALA
-1804 TEYDGVDEPDSS
+1804 TEYDGVDEPDSV
-1816 AVVTVQAGEG
+1816 AVVTVQAGGG

-1861 AGETVSLRYLPVRLS
+1861 AGETVSLRYLTVRLS

-1894 VSARAREDYWPI
+1894 VSARAREDYWPV

-1991 PRSPGMQ
+1991 PRTPGMQ
-1998 GALAGQAVGFGPT
+1998 GALAGQAVGLGPT

-2021 GTPAAGGVPSAA
+2021 GTPAAGGVPGSG
-2033 SGTAPANREA
+2033 SGTSDGSA
-2043 ALAQADVAQA
+2043 ALAMAGIAR
-2053 FGGNTGGP
+2053 
-2061 GNGGNSNGFG
+2061 GFG
-2071 HDIAGTGSLS
+2071 NEAGGTGSLS
-2081 GTGFG
+2081 GAGFG

-2093 TMTARDVLLGSSFS
+2093 TMTARDALLGSSFS
-2107 LTGEAD
+2107 LTGEKD

-2164 QSDGEGDYRDTKA
+2164 QSEGEGDYRDTKA

-2218 AAWQASERL
+2218 AALQVSERL

-2242 MTALGGNYGAD
+2242 KTALGGNYSAD
-2253 TSWSM
+2253 TDWSM
-2258 AAAGMRGDLLQA
+2258 AAAGMRGDLLEA
-2270 PQEGSG
+2270 PGQGSG

-2281 TSDALWTR
+2281 TSDALWAR
-2289 TTSEKT
+2289 TSSDRT

-2306 RLRLGLEGSYRVAM
+2306 RLRVGLEGSYRVALD
-2320 ENGGS
+2320 GGGTIT
-2325 LVPKL
+2325 PKL
-2330 EVGARHD
+2330 ELGARHD
-2337 GGDAETGFGI
+2337 GGDAETGFGV

-2360 GISLDLSGRTLI
+2360 GLILDLSGRTLL

-2384 SAALAYDPAP
+2384 SAALAWDPAP
-2394 TTKRGASLSLRQ
+2394 ATKRGASLSLRQ

-2419 FQPATLDDRTGS
+2419 FQPEALEDRTGS

-2442 YGLPAFGGRWTG
+2442 YGLPVFGGRWTG
-2454 SPHVGLGLATG
+2454 SPHVGFGLATA
-2465 ARDYSV
+2465 ARDYSL

>member
-26 FASRRPAASSDRPD
+26 FASRRTAASSDRPR
-40 TPTAGR
+40 G
-46 PRAARSLRRGLRAV
+46 ARSLRRGLRSA
-60 LASAPLALA
+60 LAAALLALA
-69 MLAGLPAGA
+69 LLAGLPDGA
-78 QAQPTVGFSASTAS
+78 LAQPTVGFSASTAS

-133 DGHGNPVYATV
+133 DGDGNPVYATV

-171 DRTLENGDP
+171 DKTLENGDP

-212 RVLAF
+212 RVFAF
-217 EKASYSSEEDAGSV
+217 EKASYAFEEDAGSV

-256 KPADRTVPASF
+256 KLADRTVPASF
-267 TVPANSNENIEL
+267 TVPANSKENIEL
-279 SVDIHDNDVL
+279 TIDLHDNDVL

-323 VLSISAPA
+323 VLSISAPS
-331 DADEGDTGTTDR
+331 DADEGDSGTTDR
-343 IFEVSLSKP
+343 IFEVSLDKP
-352 VAQGFSFTV
+352 AASAFNFRV
-361 CFSGTAKQD
+361 CFSGTA
-370 GSRKATIPAGKDY
+370 SRDATRATTIPAGKDY
-383 QIVSN
+383 QSAVTSGA
-388 SNPIGT
+388 SLVALPGACALGT
-394 RRCPGGTMDARATSS
+394 IQGLHLTTRLPP
-409 TQIGIRVGGDTDV
+409 GIRVGGDTDI
-422 EGDETVIAT
+422 EGDETVVAT
-431 LELSQSA
+431 LSLEPNAVAL
-438 IDAGIEL
+438 GIEL
-445 GTSEVTHTIQG
+445 GTSTATHTIL
-456 DDRRILS
+456 DDDTPYLS
-463 ISAPADADEGDT
+463 ISAPADADEGDS

-481 FEVSLSKPVAQG
+481 FEVSLDKPAASA
-493 FSFTV
+493 FNFRV
-498 CFSGTAKQDGS
+498 CFSGTAS
-509 RKATIPAGKDYQI
+509 RDATQATTIPAGKDYQSA
-522 VSNSNPIGTRR
+522 VTSGASLVALPGACALGTIQGLHLTTRL
-533 CPGGTMDARAT
+533 PP
-544 SSTQI
+544 
-549 GIRVGGDTDVEGD
+549 GIRVGGDTDIEGD
-562 ETVIATLELS
+562 ETVVATLSLEPNAVAL
-572 QSAIDAGIELGT
+572 GIELGT
-584 SEVTHT
+584 STATHT
-590 IQGDDRRILSIS
+590 ILDDDTPYLSIS

-608 EGDTG
+608 EGDSG

-619 EVSLSK
+619 EVSLDK
-625 PVAQGFSFTVCFSG
+625 PAASAFNFRVCFSG
-639 TAKQDGS
+639 TAS
-646 RKATIPAG
+646 RDATQATTIPAG
-654 KDYQIVSNSN
+654 KDYQSAVTSGASLVAL
-664 PIGTRRCPGGTMDAR
+664 PGACALGTIQGLHLTTRLPP
-679 ATSSTQI
+679 
-686 GIRVGGDTDVEG
+686 GIRVGGDTDIEG
-698 DETVIATLE
+698 DETVVATLSLE
-707 LSQSAIDAG
+707 PNAVALG

-729 GDDGATP
+729 GDDGAAP

-869 DDEAGTPLTAYL
+869 DDEAGAPLTVRL
-881 TPVRAIAAPGLP
+881 TPVRAIAATGLP
-893 EGATVWFNVRLDR
+893 EGATVWFNVRLSR
-906 ALAADETVTVP
+906 ALAAHETVTVP
-917 LRVGGAATRGTDYTL
+917 LTLGGDAERGTDYTL
-932 GCRTVAGI
+932 GCGEVAGM
-940 TCSNLES
+940 TCGNLES

-971 LSLTAIED
+971 LSLTAVED
-979 GTDEPAAERVTLSLG
+979 DAEDSPRPVTLSLG
-994 GRTLSFN
+994 GNTLRFD
-1001 IVDAPTEVT
+1001 IVDAQLAVT
-1010 ITFTRDASAVRED
+1010 IAFTRDVSAVRED
-1023 RGPAQPLMRITPPA
+1023 RGPAQPLMRVTPPA

-1056 GDWDYYIRD
+1056 GNWDYYIRD
-1065 FPIVVPA
+1065 FPTVVPA

-1085 VNSGYAVDEPD
+1085 VNGGYAVDEPD
-1096 ETVVLTLDTSRLPS
+1096 ETVVLTLDTSRLPEG
-1110 WVAAGAITVNTL
+1110 VAAGAITVNTL

-1142 REGATV
+1142 TEGATV

-1187 AGLNTGVTPSR
+1187 AGLNTGVALSR
-1198 ADTATPRLRFS
+1198 ADTATPRLRFAGE
-1209 GAGAETATLELV
+1209 GAGTATLKLV

-1232 TWTVA
+1232 TYTVA

-1247 FDHPDLGTNL
+1247 FDHRDLGTNL

-1263 PHPTRN
+1263 PDPTLN
-1269 RFAVAVREGGGTA
+1269 RFAVAVREGGDTA
-1282 AMPTVTI
+1282 AVPTVTVS
-1289 GAGATVTEGG
+1289 AGATVTEGG
-1299 GAQFTVSA
+1299 GAEFTVSA

-1317 NLTVADDGPGDFVA
+1317 NLSVADDAASDFVA
-1331 SVDEGAKEVIV
+1331 STDEGDDTVVI
-1342 KANQGSATFTVAT
+1342 KANQASAPFTVAT

-1366 VAVRVAASR
+1366 VAVRVAASK

-1388 ASVTVRDDDGAAAV
+1388 ASVTVRDDDGTATVPAV
-1402 PTVTVSAGAA
+1402 TLSAGAA
-1412 VTEGGDAQFTVS
+1412 VTEGGDAKFTVS

-1435 HLTVADDAASDFVAS
+1435 NLTVSDDATGDFVAS
-1450 TDEGAGTVVI
+1450 AGEGAKEVI
-1460 GADQASA
+1460 IRANRASA
-1467 PFTVATVD
+1467 TFTVATVD
-1475 DGTDEADGAV
+1475 DETDEADGAV
-1485 AVRVAASKATPADYA
+1485 RISIAASQATPADYA

-1523 AAGDAVTEGGDARFT
+1523 SAGGAVTEGGDAQFT

-1561 DFVAPGEEGSKTAVI
+1561 DFVEPGQEGSKAAVI

-1591 DQTDEADGAVTL
+1591 DETDEADGAVRL

-1645 LFTLTAVRAPSAPLA
+1645 LFTLTAVRAPAAPLA

-1671 GVAAGRRT
+1671 GVAAGHRT
-1679 VSIPTT
+1679 VTIPTT
-1685 GSTVLRLATADD
+1685 GSAVLTLATADD
-1697 EADELDGAV
+1697 DADELDGAV

-1718 GDPASATVAVRD
+1718 GEPASATVAVRD

-1766 VALIVSETGAGD
+1766 VALMVSETEPGD
-1778 HVAAASEGPDSV
+1778 HVAAASEGPASV
-1790 TIARGATEATFALA
+1790 TLASGATEATFALA
-1804 TEYDGVDEPDSS
+1804 TVYDGVDEPDSV
-1816 AVVTVQAGEG
+1816 AVVTVQAGGG

-1894 VSARAREDYWPI
+1894 VSARAREDYWPV

-2011 ESPGSGSGAG
+2011 ESPGSGSPGSGSGAG
-2021 GTPAAGGVPSAA
+2021 GTPAAGETP
-2033 SGTAPANREA
+2033 GTAPANGEA
-2043 ALAQADVAQA
+2043 TPAMAGIARS
-2053 FGGNTGGP
+2053 FGNDAGGP
-2061 GNGGNSNGFG
+2061 GS
-2071 HDIAGTGSLS
+2071 GS
-2081 GTGFG
+2081 GAGFG

-2093 TMTARDVLLGSSFS
+2093 TVTARDALLGSSFS
-2107 LTGEAD
+2107 LTGEKD

-2121 WGRASQA
+2121 WGRAAQA

-2147 LGADYARGKW
+2147 LGADYARGRW

-2164 QSDGEGDYRDTKA
+2164 QSEGEGDYRDTKA

-2212 TAAIPY
+2212 TAALPY
-2218 AAWQASERL
+2218 AALQVSERL
-2227 KLWGAAGYGSGRVTL
+2227 KLWGAAGYGTGEVTL
-2242 MTALGGNYGAD
+2242 KTEMGGDYGAD

-2258 AAAGMRGDLLQA
+2258 AAAGMRGDLLEA
-2270 PQEGSG
+2270 PAEGSG
-2276 PALAV
+2276 PALAA

-2289 TTSEKT
+2289 TSSEKT

-2306 RLRLGLEGSYRVAM
+2306 RLRLGLEGSYRVAL
-2320 ENGGS
+2320 EDGAS

-2360 GISLDLSGRTLI
+2360 GLILDLSGRTLL

-2442 YGLPAFGGRWTG
+2442 WGLPAFGGRWTG
-2454 SPHVGLGLATG
+2454 SPHVGFGLATA
-2465 ARDYSV
+2465 ARDYSL

>member
-26 FASRRPAASSDRPD
+26 FASRRRAASSARP
-40 TPTAGR
+40 G
-46 PRAARSLRRGLRAV
+46 PRAARGLRAV
-60 LASAPLALA
+60 LASALLALA
-69 MLAGLPAGA
+69 LLAGLPDGA
-78 QAQPTVGFSASTAS
+78 LAQPTVGFSASTAS
-92 VWEDAGS
+92 VSEDAGS
-99 IDLTLTLSPAQATD
+99 IDLTLTLSPAQTTD
-113 VEVIVKTVP
+113 VAVVVKTVP

-192 IAGVAQSDGDE
+192 IAGVAQPDGDE

-217 EKASYSSEEDAGSV
+217 EKASYAFEEDAGSV

-267 TVPANSNENIEL
+267 TVPANSKENIEL

-296 VIIDDPN
+296 VTIDDPN

-331 DADEGDTGTTDR
+331 DADEGDSGTTDR
-343 IFEVSLSKP
+343 DVEVTLSKP
-352 VAQGFSFTV
+352 APALIHFKL
-361 CFSGTAKQD
+361 CYSGTATLD
-370 GSRKATIPAGKDY
+370 PSGVGTVAAGTDY
-383 QIVSN
+383 K
-388 SNPIGT
+388 PL
-394 RRCPGGTMDARATSS
+394 GGTPVHGSGRKCRVAGILAGDTSGS
-409 TQIGIRVGGDTDV
+409 PIRIRVGGDTDI

-431 LELSQSA
+431 LSLEQTA
-438 IDAGIEL
+438 IDAGVEL
-445 GTSEVTHTIQG
+445 GTS
-456 DDRRILS
+456 
-463 ISAPADADEGDT
+463 
-475 GTTDRI
+475 
-481 FEVSLSKPVAQG
+481 
-493 FSFTV
+493 
-498 CFSGTAKQDGS
+498 TA
-509 RKATIPAGKDYQI
+509 
-522 VSNSNPIGTRR
+522 
-533 CPGGTMDARAT
+533 
-544 SSTQI
+544 
-549 GIRVGGDTDVEGD
+549 
-562 ETVIATLELS
+562 
-572 QSAIDAGIELGT
+572 
-584 SEVTHT
+584 
-590 IQGDDRRILSIS
+590 
-602 APADAD
+602 
-608 EGDTG
+608 
-613 TTDRIF
+613 
-619 EVSLSK
+619 
-625 PVAQGFSFTVCFSG
+625 
-639 TAKQDGS
+639 
-646 RKATIPAG
+646 
-654 KDYQIVSNSN
+654 
-664 PIGTRRCPGGTMDAR
+664 
-679 ATSSTQI
+679 
-686 GIRVGGDTDVEG
+686 
-698 DETVIATLE
+698 
-707 LSQSAIDAG
+707 
-716 IELGTSEVTHTIR
+716 THTIR
-729 GDDGATP
+729 DDDGAAP

-789 WVTIPSGQHSAGIA
+789 WVTLPSGQHSAGIA

-808 DAADEADGWVEVSVQ
+808 DAADEADGWVEVAVQ

-854 PYEPGSPGRARVAVA
+854 PYELGSPGRARVAVA

-971 LSLTAIED
+971 LSLTAVED

-1056 GDWDYYIRD
+1056 GNWDYYIRD
-1065 FPIVVPA
+1065 FPTVVPA

-1085 VNSGYAVDEPD
+1085 VNGGYAVDEPD
-1096 ETVVLTLDTSRLPS
+1096 ETVVLTLDTSRLPEG
-1110 WVAAGAITVNTL
+1110 VAAGAITVNTL

-1187 AGLNTGVTPSR
+1187 AGLNTGVALSR
-1198 ADTATPRLRFS
+1198 ADTATPRLRFA
-1209 GAGAETATLELV
+1209 GAGAKTATLELV

-1232 TWTVA
+1232 TYTVA

-1269 RFAVAVREGGGTA
+1269 RFAVAVREGGGVPLPVLTL
-1282 AMPTVTI
+1282 
-1289 GAGATVTEGG
+1289 AGGPAVTEGT
-1299 GAQFTVSA
+1299 AARFTV
-1307 SPAPTADLTV
+1307 T
-1317 NLTVADDGPGDFVA
+1317 
-1331 SVDEGAKEVIV
+1331 
-1342 KANQGSATFTVAT
+1342 
-1355 VDDTIDEADGA
+1355 
-1366 VAVRVAASR
+1366 
-1375 ATPADYAVGTRAR
+1375 ATPAPAAGETLLVNIGVEDAPGADFLAAAVEGGNGVWEFAGGAATRTFTLATVPDDAVEPSGPVKVTIRPRPGTYTVGDPAS
-1388 ASVTVRDDDGAAAV
+1388 ASVTVNDDDGAATV
-1402 PTVTVSAGAA
+1402 PSVTVSAGAA
-1412 VTEGGDAQFTVS
+1412 VTEGGGAEFTVS
-1424 AAPAPTADLTV
+1424 ASPAPTADLTV
-1435 HLTVADDAASDFVAS
+1435 HLTVADDAASDFVAPG
-1450 TDEGAGTVVI
+1450 DEGARTVVI
-1460 GADQASA
+1460 GANQASA

-1475 DGTDEADGAV
+1475 DSTDEADGAV
-1485 AVRVAASKATPADYA
+1485 AVSVAASKATPADYA
-1500 VGDPASASVTVR
+1500 VGTQASASVPVR
-1512 DDDVTIQTVTV
+1512 DDDLTIQTVTV
-1523 AAGDAVTEGGDARFT
+1523 GGGGAVTEGGDARFT

-1547 DLTVRFTVD
+1547 DLTVHFNVD
-1556 DGVGE
+1556 DGVAD
-1561 DFVAPGEEGSKTAVI
+1561 DFVAPGDEGSKTAVI

-1624 DDDDPAVT
+1624 DDDDPVVT
-1632 VAAGGAV
+1632 VSAGGAV
-1639 TEGGEA
+1639 TEGGDA
-1645 LFTLTAVRAPSAPLA
+1645 RFTLTAVRAPAAPLA

-1671 GVAAGRRT
+1671 GVAAGRRMVT
-1679 VSIPTT
+1679 IPTT
-1685 GSTVLRLATADD
+1685 GSAVLTLATADD
-1697 EADELDGAV
+1697 DADELDGAV

-1718 GDPASATVAVRD
+1718 GEPASATVAVRD

-1766 VALIVSETGAGD
+1766 VALMVSETGAGD
-1778 HVAAASEGPDSV
+1778 HVAAASEGPASV
-1790 TIARGATEATFALA
+1790 TLASGATEATFALA
-1804 TEYDGVDEPDSS
+1804 TVYDGVDEPDSV
-1816 AVVTVQAGEG
+1816 AVVTVKAGGG

-1894 VSARAREDYWPI
+1894 VSARAREDYWPV

-1991 PRSPGMQ
+1991 PRTPGMQ
-1998 GALAGQAVGFGPT
+1998 GALAGQAVGLGPT

-2021 GTPAAGGVPSAA
+2021 GTPAAGGVPGSG
-2033 SGTAPANREA
+2033 SGTSDGSA
-2043 ALAQADVAQA
+2043 ALAMAGIAR
-2053 FGGNTGGP
+2053 
-2061 GNGGNSNGFG
+2061 GFG
-2071 HDIAGTGSLS
+2071 NEAGGTGS
-2081 GTGFG
+2081 GGVGPGHNIAGFG
-2086 ETPPQSR
+2086 TPLSPHSR
-2093 TMTARDVLLGSSFS
+2093 TMTARDALLGSSFS
-2107 LTGEAD
+2107 LTGQRD

-2147 LGADYARGKW
+2147 LGADYARGRW

-2164 QSDGEGDYRDTKA
+2164 QSEGEGDYRDTKA

-2218 AAWQASERL
+2218 AALQVSERL

-2242 MTALGGNYGAD
+2242 KTALGGNYSAD
-2253 TSWSM
+2253 TDWSM
-2258 AAAGMRGDLLQA
+2258 AAAGMRGDLLEA
-2270 PQEGSG
+2270 PGQGSG

-2281 TSDALWTR
+2281 TSDALWAR
-2289 TTSEKT
+2289 TSSDRT

-2306 RLRLGLEGSYRVAM
+2306 RLRVGLEGSYRVALDG
-2320 ENGGS
+2320 GGS

-2337 GGDAETGFGI
+2337 GGDAETGFGV
-2347 ELGGGVKWTDPGM
+2347 ELGGGLKWTDPGM
-2360 GISLDLSGRTLI
+2360 GLILDLSGRTLL
-2372 AHGDDDLKDRGF
+2372 AHGNDDLKDRGF

-2394 TTKRGASLSLRQ
+2394 ATKRGASLSLRQ

>member
-6 AWRRRVRWPSSPPD
+6 AWRRRVRWPSSPTD
-20 ASAGRG
+20 APAGRG
-26 FASRRPAASSDRPD
+26 FASRRPALSSDRPD

-46 PRAARSLRRGLRAV
+46 PRGARGLCRGLRRA
-60 LASAPLALA
+60 LASALLALA
-69 MLAGLPAGA
+69 LLAGLPDGA
-78 QAQPTVGFSASTAS
+78 LAQPTVGFSASTAS

-99 IDLTLTLSPAQATD
+99 IDLTLTLSPAQTTD

-133 DGHGNPVYATV
+133 DGDGNPVYATV

-171 DRTLENGDP
+171 DKTLENGDP

-192 IAGVAQSDGDE
+192 IAGVAQPDGDE

-217 EKASYSSEEDAGSV
+217 EKASYAFEEDAGSV

-296 VIIDDPN
+296 VTIDDPN

-331 DADEGDTGTTDR
+331 DADEGDSGTTDR
-343 IFEVSLSKP
+343 YFEVTLSKAATAF
-352 VAQGFSFTV
+352 VKVRV
-361 CFSGTAKQD
+361 CFSGTA
-370 GSRKATIPAGKDY
+370 SRDATRAATISGNHDY
-383 QIVSN
+383 KAILL
-388 SNPIGT
+388 GT
-394 RRCPGGTMDARATSS
+394 LAASRCLDGTMNAGVTSA
-409 TQIGIRVGGDTDV
+409 QFGIRVKGDTDL
-422 EGDETVIAT
+422 EGDETVVAT
-431 LELSQSA
+431 LSIVNNPGSA
-438 IDAGIEL
+438 EL
-445 GTSEVTHTIQG
+445 GTSEATHTIQG

-463 ISAPADADEGDT
+463 ISAPADADEGDS
-475 GTTDRI
+475 GTTDRY
-481 FEVSLSKPVAQG
+481 FEVTLSKAATAFVKVR
-493 FSFTV
+493 V
-498 CFSGTAKQDGS
+498 CFSGTAS
-509 RKATIPAGKDYQI
+509 RDATRAATISGNHDYKAI
-522 VSNSNPIGTRR
+522 LLGTLAASR
-533 CPGGTMDARAT
+533 CLDGTMNAGVT
-544 SSTQI
+544 SAQF
-549 GIRVGGDTDVEGD
+549 GIRVKGDTDLEGD
-562 ETVIATLELS
+562 ETVVATLS
-572 QSAIDAGIELGT
+572 IVNNPGSAELGT
-584 SEVTHT
+584 SEATHT

-608 EGDTG
+608 EGDSG
-613 TTDRIF
+613 TTDRYF
-619 EVSLSK
+619 EVTLSK
-625 PVAQGFSFTVCFSG
+625 AATAFVKVRVCFSG
-639 TAKQDGS
+639 TAS
-646 RKATIPAG
+646 RDATRAATISG
-654 KDYQIVSNSN
+654 NHDYKAILL
-664 PIGTRRCPGGTMDAR
+664 GTLAASRCLDGTMNAGV
-679 ATSSTQI
+679 TSAQF
-686 GIRVGGDTDVEG
+686 GIRVKGDTDLEG
-698 DETVIATLE
+698 DETVVATL
-707 LSQSAIDAG
+707 SIVNNPGSA
-716 IELGTSEVTHTIR
+716 ELGTSEATHTIR
-729 GDDGATP
+729 GDDGAAP

-789 WVTIPSGQHSAGIA
+789 WVTLPSGQHSAGIA

-808 DAADEADGWVEVSVQ
+808 DAADEADGWVEVAVQ

-844 AGGYDPKAHY
+844 AGGYDPKTHY
-854 PYEPGSPGRARVAVA
+854 PYEPGSPGRARVTVA

-893 EGATVWFNVRLDR
+893 EGATVWFNVRLGR

-917 LRVGGAATRGTDYTL
+917 LSLGGAATRGTDYTL
-932 GCRTVAGI
+932 GCREVAGI
-940 TCSNLES
+940 TCSNLQS

-971 LSLTAIED
+971 LSLTAVED

-994 GRTLSFN
+994 GRTLSFD

-1056 GDWDYYIRD
+1056 GNWDYYIRD
-1065 FPIVVPA
+1065 FPTVVPA

-1096 ETVVLTLDTSRLPS
+1096 ETVVLTLDTSRLPEG
-1110 WVAAGAITVNTL
+1110 VAAGAITVNTL

-1198 ADTATPRLRFS
+1198 ADTATPRLRFA

-1269 RFAVAVREGGGTA
+1269 RFAVAVREGGGVPLPVLTL
-1282 AMPTVTI
+1282 
-1289 GAGATVTEGG
+1289 AGGPAVTEG
-1299 GAQFTVSA
+1299 
-1307 SPAPTADLTV
+1307 TA
-1317 NLTVADDGPGDFVA
+1317 
-1331 SVDEGAKEVIV
+1331 
-1342 KANQGSATFTVAT
+1342 ATFTVT
-1355 VDDTIDEADGA
+1355 
-1366 VAVRVAASR
+1366 
-1375 ATPADYAVGTRAR
+1375 ATPAPAAGETLLVNIGVEDAPGADFLAAAVEGGNGVWEFAGGAATRTFTLATVPDDADEPSGPVKVTLRPRPGTYTVGDPAS
-1388 ASVTVRDDDGAAAV
+1388 ASVTVNDDDGAAAV

-1412 VTEGGDAQFTVS
+1412 VTEGGGAEFTVS
-1424 AAPAPTADLTV
+1424 ASPAPTADLTV

-1450 TDEGAGTVVI
+1450 ADEGARTVVI
-1460 GADQASA
+1460 GANQASA

-1475 DGTDEADGAV
+1475 DSTDEADGAV
-1485 AVRVAASKATPADYA
+1485 AVSVAASKATPADYA
-1500 VGDPASASVTVR
+1500 VGTQASASVPVR
-1512 DDDVTIQTVTV
+1512 DDDLTIQTVTV
-1523 AAGDAVTEGGDARFT
+1523 GGGGAVTEGGDARFT

-1547 DLTVRFTVD
+1547 DLTVHFNVD
-1556 DGVGE
+1556 DGVAD
-1561 DFVAPGEEGSKTAVI
+1561 DFVAPGDEGSKTAVI

-1645 LFTLTAVRAPSAPLA
+1645 LFTLTAVRAPAAPLA
-1660 VSVTVA
+1660 VRVTVA
-1666 ADGEY
+1666 TDGEY

-1679 VSIPTT
+1679 VTIPTT
-1685 GSTVLRLATADD
+1685 GSAVLTLATADD
-1697 EADELDGAV
+1697 DADELDGAV

-1718 GDPASATVAVRD
+1718 GEPASATVAVRD

-1766 VALIVSETGAGD
+1766 VALMVSETGAGD
-1778 HVAAASEGPDSV
+1778 HVAAASEGPASV
-1790 TIARGATEATFALA
+1790 TLASGATEATFALA
-1804 TEYDGVDEPDSS
+1804 TVYDGVDEPDSV
-1816 AVVTVQAGEG
+1816 AVVTVQAGGG

-1937 FEFVLSG
+1937 FEFVLSD
-1944 AVGATIGAGV
+1944 AKGATIGAGV

-1969 LSRFGRTVAQ
+1969 LSRFGRTVAE

-1991 PRSPGMQ
+1991 PRTPGMQ
-1998 GALAGQAVGFGPT
+1998 GAIAGQAVGFGPT
-2011 ESPGSGSGAG
+2011 HSPGSGSPGSLSGAG

-2033 SGTAPANREA
+2033 SGTAPADREA
-2043 ALAQADVAQA
+2043 ALALADVAQA

-2061 GNGGNSNGFG
+2061 GHGGNSNGFG

-2177 TPRPPSQFCDEVA
+2177 MPRPPSQFCDEVA

-2212 TAAIPY
+2212 TAALPY
-2218 AAWQASERL
+2218 AALQVSERL
-2227 KLWGAAGYGSGRVTL
+2227 KLWGAAGYGTGEVTL
-2242 MTALGGNYGAD
+2242 KTALGGNYSAD
-2253 TSWSM
+2253 TDWSM
-2258 AAAGMRGDLLQA
+2258 AAAGMRGDLLEA
-2270 PQEGSG
+2270 PAEGSG
-2276 PALAV
+2276 PALAA

-2289 TTSEKT
+2289 TSSEKT

-2347 ELGGGVKWTDPGM
+2347 ELGGGVKWTDPRLGLM
-2360 GISLDLSGRTLI
+2360 LDLSGRTLI

-2419 FQPATLDDRTGS
+2419 FQPAALDDRTGS

-2471 GWRLTPEGRDAP
+2471 GWRLAPESRNAP

-2491 TRRESDAA
+2491 VRRESDTAA
-2499 VPEHSVGVE
+2499 PEHALGFE
-2508 LRAAW
+2508 ARLQW

>member
-60 LASAPLALA
+60 LASALLALA
-69 MLAGLPAGA
+69 LLAGLPDGA
-78 QAQPTVGFSASTAS
+78 LAQPTVGFSASTAS

-99 IDLTLTLSPAQATD
+99 IDLTLTLSPAQTTD
-113 VEVIVKTVP
+113 VAVVVKTVP

-133 DGHGNPVYATV
+133 DGDGNPVYATV

-267 TVPANSNENIEL
+267 TVSANSKENIEL

-296 VIIDDPN
+296 VTIDDPN
-303 LPDDAIPATT
+303 LPDDAFPATT

-331 DADEGDTGTTDR
+331 DADEGDSGTTER
-343 IFEVSLSKP
+343 VFEVSLSKP
-352 VAQGFSFTV
+352 APAGFHYRV
-361 CFSGTAKQD
+361 CFSGTATID
-370 GSRKATIPAGKDY
+370 YDRPSTPFGAGEDYKALGAVVADLKHCRSG
-383 QIVSN
+383 
-388 SNPIGT
+388 GLL
-394 RRCPGGTMDARATSS
+394 PGETSGAATA
-409 TQIGIRVGGDTDV
+409 IKVKGDTDV

-431 LELSQSA
+431 LELRPNA
-438 IDAGIEL
+438 VALGVEL
-445 GTSEVTHTIQG
+445 GTS
-456 DDRRILS
+456 
-463 ISAPADADEGDT
+463 
-475 GTTDRI
+475 
-481 FEVSLSKPVAQG
+481 
-493 FSFTV
+493 
-498 CFSGTAKQDGS
+498 TA
-509 RKATIPAGKDYQI
+509 
-522 VSNSNPIGTRR
+522 
-533 CPGGTMDARAT
+533 
-544 SSTQI
+544 
-549 GIRVGGDTDVEGD
+549 
-562 ETVIATLELS
+562 
-572 QSAIDAGIELGT
+572 
-584 SEVTHT
+584 
-590 IQGDDRRILSIS
+590 
-602 APADAD
+602 
-608 EGDTG
+608 
-613 TTDRIF
+613 
-619 EVSLSK
+619 
-625 PVAQGFSFTVCFSG
+625 
-639 TAKQDGS
+639 
-646 RKATIPAG
+646 
-654 KDYQIVSNSN
+654 
-664 PIGTRRCPGGTMDAR
+664 
-679 ATSSTQI
+679 
-686 GIRVGGDTDVEG
+686 
-698 DETVIATLE
+698 
-707 LSQSAIDAG
+707 
-716 IELGTSEVTHTIR
+716 THTIR
-729 GDDGATP
+729 GDDGAAP

-779 FRPGHTNGEL
+779 FRPGLVNGEL

-808 DAADEADGWVEVSVQ
+808 DDADEADGWVEVSVQ

-844 AGGYDPKAHY
+844 AGGYDPKTHY
-854 PYEPGSPGRARVAVA
+854 PYEPGSPGRARVTVA

-893 EGATVWFNVRLDR
+893 EGATVWFNVRLGR

-917 LRVGGAATRGTDYTL
+917 LSLGGAATRGTDYTL
-932 GCRTVAGI
+932 GCREVAGI
-940 TCSNLES
+940 TCSNLQS

-971 LSLTAIED
+971 LSLTAVED

-1056 GDWDYYIRD
+1056 GNWDYYIRD
-1065 FPIVVPA
+1065 FPTVVPA

-1085 VNSGYAVDEPD
+1085 VNGGYAVDEPD
-1096 ETVVLTLDTSRLPS
+1096 ETVVLTLDTSRLPEG
-1110 WVAAGAITVNTL
+1110 VAAGAITVNTL

-1187 AGLNTGVTPSR
+1187 AGLNTGVALSR
-1198 ADTATPRLRFS
+1198 ADTATPRLRFA
-1209 GAGAETATLELV
+1209 GAGAKTATLELV

-1232 TWTVA
+1232 TYTVA

-1269 RFAVAVREGGGTA
+1269 RFAVAVREGGGVPLPVLTL
-1282 AMPTVTI
+1282 
-1289 GAGATVTEGG
+1289 AGGPAVTEGT
-1299 GAQFTVSA
+1299 AARFTV
-1307 SPAPTADLTV
+1307 T
-1317 NLTVADDGPGDFVA
+1317 
-1331 SVDEGAKEVIV
+1331 
-1342 KANQGSATFTVAT
+1342 
-1355 VDDTIDEADGA
+1355 
-1366 VAVRVAASR
+1366 
-1375 ATPADYAVGTRAR
+1375 ATPAPAAGETLLVNIGVEDAPGADFLAAAVEGGNGVWEFAGGAATRTFTLATVPDDAVEPSGPVKVTIRPRPGTYTVGDPAS
-1388 ASVTVRDDDGAAAV
+1388 ASVTVNDDDGAATV
-1402 PTVTVSAGAA
+1402 PSVTVSAGAA
-1412 VTEGGDAQFTVS
+1412 VTEGGGAEFTVS
-1424 AAPAPTADLTV
+1424 ASPAPTADLTV
-1435 HLTVADDAASDFVAS
+1435 HLTVADDAASDFVAPG
-1450 TDEGAGTVVI
+1450 DEGARTVVI
-1460 GADQASA
+1460 GANQASA
-1467 PFTVATVD
+1467 PFTVDTVD
-1475 DGTDEADGAV
+1475 DSTDEADGAV
-1485 AVRVAASKATPADYA
+1485 AVSVAASKATPADYA
-1500 VGDPASASVTVR
+1500 VGTQASASVPVR
-1512 DDDVTIQTVTV
+1512 DDDLTIQTVTV
-1523 AAGDAVTEGGDARFT
+1523 GGGGAVTEGGDARFT

-1547 DLTVRFTVD
+1547 DLTVHFNVD
-1556 DGVGE
+1556 DGVAD
-1561 DFVAPGEEGSKTAVI
+1561 DFVAPGDEGSKTAVI

-1624 DDDDPAVT
+1624 DDDDPVVT
-1632 VAAGGAV
+1632 VSAGGAV
-1639 TEGGEA
+1639 TEGGDA
-1645 LFTLTAVRAPSAPLA
+1645 RFTLTAVRAPAAPLA

-1671 GVAAGRRT
+1671 GVAAGRRMVT
-1679 VSIPTT
+1679 IPTT
-1685 GSTVLRLATADD
+1685 GSAVLTLATADD
-1697 EADELDGAV
+1697 DADELDGAV

-1718 GDPASATVAVRD
+1718 GEPASATVAVRD

-1766 VALIVSETGAGD
+1766 VALMVSETGAGD
-1778 HVAAASEGPDSV
+1778 HVAAASEGPASV
-1790 TIARGATEATFALA
+1790 TLASGATEATFALA
-1804 TEYDGVDEPDSS
+1804 TVYDGVDEPDSV
-1816 AVVTVQAGEG
+1816 AVVTVKAGGG

-1894 VSARAREDYWPI
+1894 VSARAREDYWPV

-1991 PRSPGMQ
+1991 PRTPGMQ
-1998 GALAGQAVGFGPT
+1998 GALAGQAVGLGPT

-2021 GTPAAGGVPSAA
+2021 GTPAAGGVPGSG
-2033 SGTAPANREA
+2033 SGTSDGSA
-2043 ALAQADVAQA
+2043 ALAMAGIAR
-2053 FGGNTGGP
+2053 
-2061 GNGGNSNGFG
+2061 GFG
-2071 HDIAGTGSLS
+2071 NEAGGTGS
-2081 GTGFG
+2081 GGVGPGHNIAGFG
-2086 ETPPQSR
+2086 TPLSPHSR
-2093 TMTARDVLLGSSFS
+2093 TMTARDALLGSSFS
-2107 LTGEAD
+2107 LTGQRD

-2147 LGADYARGKW
+2147 LGADYARGRW

-2164 QSDGEGDYRDTKA
+2164 QSEGEGDYRDTKA

-2218 AAWQASERL
+2218 AALQVSERL

-2242 MTALGGNYGAD
+2242 KTALGGNYSAD
-2253 TSWSM
+2253 TDWSM
-2258 AAAGMRGDLLQA
+2258 AAAGMRGDLLEA
-2270 PQEGSG
+2270 PGQGSG

-2281 TSDALWTR
+2281 TSDALWAR
-2289 TTSEKT
+2289 TSSDRT

-2306 RLRLGLEGSYRVAM
+2306 RLRVGLEGSYRVALDG
-2320 ENGGS
+2320 GGS

-2337 GGDAETGFGI
+2337 GGDAETGFGV
-2347 ELGGGVKWTDPGM
+2347 ELGGGLKWTDPGM
-2360 GISLDLSGRTLI
+2360 GLILDLSGRTLL
-2372 AHGDDDLKDRGF
+2372 AHGNDDLKDRGF

-2394 TTKRGASLSLRQ
+2394 ATKRGASLSLRQ

>member
-26 FASRRPAASSDRPD
+26 FASRRPAASSDRPSE
-40 TPTAGR
+40 
-46 PRAARSLRRGLRAV
+46 RAHAFSGARGLCRA
-60 LASAPLALA
+60 LAAALLALPL
-69 MLAGLPAGA
+69 LAGLPAGA

-99 IDLTLTLSPAQATD
+99 IDLTLTLSPAQTTD
-113 VEVIVKTVP
+113 VAVVVKTVP

-133 DGHGNPVYATV
+133 DGDGNPVYATV

-171 DRTLENGDP
+171 DKTLENGDP

-192 IAGVAQSDGDE
+192 IAGVAQPDGDE

-217 EKASYSSEEDAGSV
+217 EKASYAFEEDAGSV

-296 VIIDDPN
+296 VVIDDPN

-323 VLSISAPA
+323 VLSISAPS
-331 DADEGDTGTTDR
+331 DADEGDSGTTDR
-343 IFEVSLSKP
+343 YFEVTLSKAATAF
-352 VAQGFSFTV
+352 VKVRV
-361 CFSGTAKQD
+361 CFSGTA
-370 GSRKATIPAGKDY
+370 SRDATRAATISGNHDY
-383 QIVSN
+383 KAILL
-388 SNPIGT
+388 GT
-394 RRCPGGTMDARATSS
+394 LAASRCLDGTMNAGVTSA
-409 TQIGIRVGGDTDV
+409 QFGIRVKGDTDL
-422 EGDETVIAT
+422 EGDETVVAT
-431 LELSQSA
+431 LSIVNNPGSA
-438 IDAGIEL
+438 EL
-445 GTSEVTHTIQG
+445 GTSEATHTIQG

-463 ISAPADADEGDT
+463 ISAPADADEGDS
-475 GTTDRI
+475 GTTDRY
-481 FEVSLSKPVAQG
+481 FEVTLSKAATAFVKVR
-493 FSFTV
+493 V
-498 CFSGTAKQDGS
+498 CFSGTAS
-509 RKATIPAGKDYQI
+509 RDATRAATISGNHDYKAI
-522 VSNSNPIGTRR
+522 LLGTLAASR
-533 CPGGTMDARAT
+533 CLDGTMNAGVT
-544 SSTQI
+544 SAQF
-549 GIRVGGDTDVEGD
+549 GIRVKGDTDLEGD
-562 ETVIATLELS
+562 ETVVATLS
-572 QSAIDAGIELGT
+572 IVNNPGSAELGT
-584 SEVTHT
+584 SEATHT

-608 EGDTG
+608 EGDSG
-613 TTDRIF
+613 TTDRYF
-619 EVSLSK
+619 EVTLSK
-625 PVAQGFSFTVCFSG
+625 AATAFVKVRVCFSG
-639 TAKQDGS
+639 TAS
-646 RKATIPAG
+646 RDATRAATISG
-654 KDYQIVSNSN
+654 NHDYKAILL
-664 PIGTRRCPGGTMDAR
+664 GTLAASRCLDGTMNAGV
-679 ATSSTQI
+679 TSAQF
-686 GIRVGGDTDVEG
+686 GIRVKGDTDLEG
-698 DETVIATLE
+698 DETVVATL
-707 LSQSAIDAG
+707 SIVNNPGSA
-716 IELGTSEVTHTIR
+716 ELGTSEATHTIR
-729 GDDGATP
+729 GDDGAAP

-767 RVALVYRTSGAL
+767 RVALVYGTSGAL
-779 FRPGHTNGEL
+779 FRPGLVNGEL

-808 DAADEADGWVEVSVQ
+808 DDADEADGWVEVSVQ

-844 AGGYDPKAHY
+844 AGSYDPKAHY
-854 PYEPGSPGRARVAVA
+854 PYEPGSPGRARVTVA
-869 DDEAGTPLTAYL
+869 DDEAGAPLTAYL

-893 EGATVWFNVRLDR
+893 EGATVWFNVRLGR

-917 LRVGGAATRGTDYTL
+917 LSLGGAATRGTDYTL
-932 GCRTVAGI
+932 GCREVAGI
-940 TCSNLES
+940 TCSNLQS

-971 LSLTAIED
+971 LSLTAVED

-1056 GDWDYYIRD
+1056 GNWDYYIRD
-1065 FPIVVPA
+1065 FPTVVPA

-1096 ETVVLTLDTSRLPS
+1096 ETVVLTLDTSRLPEG
-1110 WVAAGAITVNTL
+1110 VAAGAITINTL

-1187 AGLNTGVTPSR
+1187 AGLNTGVTLSR
-1198 ADTATPRLRFS
+1198 ADTATPRLRF
-1209 GAGAETATLELV
+1209 ADEGAETATLELV
-1221 PVDDGVDEGGE
+1221 PVDEGGE

-1269 RFAVAVREGGGTA
+1269 RFAVAVREGGGVPLPVLTL
-1282 AMPTVTI
+1282 
-1289 GAGATVTEGG
+1289 AGGPAVTEG
-1299 GAQFTVSA
+1299 
-1307 SPAPTADLTV
+1307 TA
-1317 NLTVADDGPGDFVA
+1317 
-1331 SVDEGAKEVIV
+1331 
-1342 KANQGSATFTVAT
+1342 ATFTVT
-1355 VDDTIDEADGA
+1355 
-1366 VAVRVAASR
+1366 
-1375 ATPADYAVGTRAR
+1375 ATPAPAAGETLLVNIGVEDAPGADFLAAAVEDGNGVWEFEGGAATRTFTLATVPDDAVEPSGPVKVTIRPRPGTYTVGDPAS
-1388 ASVTVRDDDGAAAV
+1388 ASVTVNDDDGAATV
-1402 PTVTVSAGAA
+1402 PSVTVSAGAA
-1412 VTEGGDAQFTVS
+1412 VTEGGGAEFTVS
-1424 AAPAPTADLTV
+1424 ASPAPTADLTV
-1435 HLTVADDAASDFVAS
+1435 HLTVADDGTGDFVAPG
-1450 TDEGAGTVVI
+1450 DEGARTVTI
-1460 GADQASA
+1460 GANQASA
-1467 PFTVATVD
+1467 PFTVDTVD
-1475 DGTDEADGAV
+1475 DSTDEADGAV
-1485 AVRVAASKATPADYA
+1485 AVTVAASQATPADYA
-1500 VGDPASASVTVR
+1500 VGTQASASVTVR

-1561 DFVAPGEEGSKTAVI
+1561 DFVAPGDEGSKTAVI

-1618 ATVPVK
+1618 AAVPVK
-1624 DDDDPAVT
+1624 DDDDPVVT
-1632 VAAGGAV
+1632 VSAGGAV

-1645 LFTLTAVRAPSAPLA
+1645 LFTLTAVRAPAAPLA
-1660 VSVTVA
+1660 VRVTVA

-1679 VSIPTT
+1679 VTIPTT
-1685 GSTVLRLATADD
+1685 GSAVLRLATADD
-1697 EADELDGAV
+1697 EADELDGRV
-1706 SVTVTAGRGYRP
+1706 TVTVTAGRGYRP
-1718 GDPASATVAVRD
+1718 GEPASATVAVRD

-1766 VALIVSETGAGD
+1766 VALMVSETGAGD

-1790 TIARGATEATFALA
+1790 TLASGATEATFALA
-1804 TEYDGVDEPDSS
+1804 TVYDGVDEPDSV
-1816 AVVTVQAGEG
+1816 AVVTVQAGGG

-1937 FEFVLSG
+1937 FEFVLSD
-1944 AVGATIGAGV
+1944 AKGATIGAGV

-1979 QALDGIAGRMAA
+1979 QALDDIAGRMAA
-1991 PRSPGMQ
+1991 PRTPGMQ

-2011 ESPGSGSGAG
+2011 ESR
-2021 GTPAAGGVPSAA
+2021 TPAAGGVPSAA
-2033 SGTAPANREA
+2033 SGTAPADREA
-2043 ALAQADVAQA
+2043 ALALADVAQA

-2061 GNGGNSNGFG
+2061 GHGGNSSGFG

-2093 TMTARDVLLGSSFS
+2093 TMTAREALLGSSFS
-2107 LTGEAD
+2107 LTGQRD

-2121 WGRASQA
+2121 WGRAAQA

-2164 QSDGEGDYRDTKA
+2164 QSEGEGDYRDTKA
-2177 TPRPPSQFCDEVA
+2177 MPRPPSQICEEA
-2190 GETPALCD
+2190 EGETPALCD

-2218 AAWQASERL
+2218 AAFQASERL
-2227 KLWGAAGYGSGRVTL
+2227 KLWGAAGYGTGEVTL
-2242 MTALGGNYGAD
+2242 KTELGGNYSAD

-2258 AAAGMRGDLLQA
+2258 AAAGLRGDLLQA

-2276 PALAV
+2276 PALAA
-2281 TSDALWTR
+2281 TSDALWAR
-2289 TTSEKT
+2289 TSSEKT
-2295 RDLAASDSDVT
+2295 RDLAASESDVT
-2306 RLRLGLEGSYRVAM
+2306 RLRVGLEGSYHVALD
-2320 ENGGS
+2320 GGGT

-2337 GGDAETGFGI
+2337 GGDAETGFGV
-2347 ELGGGVKWTDPGM
+2347 ELGGGVKWTDPGL
-2360 GISLDLSGRTLI
+2360 GLSLDLSGRTLI
-2372 AHGDDDLKDRGF
+2372 AHGNDDLKDRGF

-2394 TTKRGASLSLRQ
+2394 ATKRGASLSLRQ

-2419 FQPATLDDRTGS
+2419 FQPAALEDRTGS

-2454 SPHVGLGLATG
+2454 SPHAGFGLATG
-2465 ARDYSV
+2465 ARDYSL
-2471 GWRLTPEGRDAP
+2471 GWRLAPEAANAP
-2483 DLSFGLKA
+2483 DLSFGVKA
-2491 TRRESDAA
+2491 TRRESDYAE
-2499 VPEHSVGVE
+2499 PEHTFGVE